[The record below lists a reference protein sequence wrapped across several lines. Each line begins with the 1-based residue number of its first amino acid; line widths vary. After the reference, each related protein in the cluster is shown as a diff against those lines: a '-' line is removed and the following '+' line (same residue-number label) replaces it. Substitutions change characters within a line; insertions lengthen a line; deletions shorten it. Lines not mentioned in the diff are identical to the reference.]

1 MSDQNANLTIG
12 QLFELNQGK
21 NPTQIADSEAHARKA
36 AKSLGLDYDKMT
48 ETPEQIVSVADEIN
62 TQKRVNDVVASDPVL
77 GKYAL
82 NPNQAAESLDDFE
95 NLKDISGKVSLL
107 GSSLSKPYQSVS
119 YEDIQNVLNKGTS
132 PEQKQR
138 LKELGVYEGPQKKI
152 KPNVNTNLIDSFS
165 STLVPQTSDQVF
177 NEHYDRIKKTAGV
190 MSAERF
196 KKYYENQ
203 VYWME
208 HTATAEPTN
217 PQEQGNRYVNAAIR
231 AVAAIGQTEGAV
243 ISATTGNDSLLN
255 LATRVKN
262 KAAPSQE
269 MSQALYQAQL
279 AAQTNDAGVLG
290 AAQELISNAD
300 AGLVGE
306 FLIEQAPPALAGYW
320 AGAGVGGVLT
330 NSLIRNT
337 AKYAPMVM
345 NLEKAATLVRGVTVA
360 GNAAQGALGAG
371 TADAIVSY
379 GQNMAEARE
388 KFLTKQEQID
398 YAAAKTW
405 GSAKYSALGGALM
418 PVTFGGPLRTVGGQA
433 VIQSAA
439 GMYSVQGAADAV
451 GEKADPV
458 EMALEG
464 LLEVATAAPEV
475 AITSASK
482 VKNQRTAQFA
492 LDQLRQDQQEDAVRS
507 STFASVLNNLID
519 RNKESKTAQRDDS
532 ASQAFIKQAI
542 EEHGA
547 VEEVYIDGQ
556 TFNQLLRDRNIEPSD
571 LFERAP
577 SLQDQLGTAET
588 FNGTV
593 QIPVNEF
600 VSAMSVVERPT
611 DFVENVRSDPNM
623 PTYREA
629 QENLAKTTEQMQQEA
644 NVFMEEQARFE
655 SAEDAKELVAT
666 EVQNQLASVGTFTAK
681 YNRAAGELTSAFYST
696 LGDKLGINA
705 KEAFDRYPIRI
716 ADEPNTDKGTS
727 FNQSASPEQ
736 TISVDD
742 FVKGIKK
749 QYGIELGLKG
759 SQSSNV
765 LSLHKIVVPEAMR
778 NQGTGTKAMQDII
791 NYADSQNKTIALTPS
806 SDFGGNK
813 NRLTGFYKKLGFVEN
828 KGRNKDYE
836 ISESMYRSPN
846 GRKYNQ
852 TSILKQTDTISFKK
866 WFGDS
871 QVLDANGNP
880 QIRYHG
886 TRDNWSQWDKSRAG
900 GLIHTTS
907 DVDIAERYAQG
918 AGGGRKRS
926 DPVYKDN
933 KENIFELDGNEYVN
947 KSDGT
952 RLSFQ
957 DIQDMLDSGDLN
969 PFYPDGRIEP
979 IYVRAENPLDL
990 NTKEGLKILASIQA
1004 TSRFG
1009 RSVVDQ
1015 AKAGVFDW
1023 NSTKHEFK
1031 NKHWADDLVPK
1042 LKDLG
1047 YDAIIFADDGHQ
1059 TLSVFD
1065 SEQIKSVNN
1074 SGIFDINNP
1083 DIYKQ
1088 ANGGT
1093 RGSITFTIG
1102 QDGSTI
1108 ALSKNADFSTFV
1120 HELGH
1125 HFLEMNMQIALS
1137 PDAPAQVRADMETVM
1152 KWASPET
1159 TDLGEWD
1166 FFTDAEKTEVHEK
1179 FAETFEQYVFTGKAP
1194 SAALKQVFNR
1204 FRQFMIAV
1212 YRNIEKF
1219 MGINDRAELNAD
1231 ITGVMD
1237 RMLASSSAIAE
1248 AQAASNLEMLIHQD
1262 DAMRLGISP
1271 KDYDE
1276 MRQDHEIATELS
1288 INTLEQKSLR
1298 NMIWYQKQKSKY
1310 LKTLQKEADKKRA
1323 TVREDMAKEIAQEP
1337 VYQAMAFLRQPLDQI
1352 VKRDST
1358 KVEPERDNL
1367 FEAIAKFGG
1376 LDANEVESTW
1386 GIDEAAKT
1394 KSGVGNKPV
1403 VRSSKSKVKG
1413 LSIESMAEK
1422 LSEEGYLTLD
1432 EHGKFDTRE
1441 LEDKFADQLRG
1452 VNQYSTQVDHELL
1465 DYSQDMDL
1473 LQRYAE
1479 GRTTKGKLSLD
1490 WIEAKYGRDSA
1501 IYQSISKGAYGFAQR
1516 GGENPDVVAEMFG
1529 YESGDA
1535 LIRDLLNSPSPKQ
1548 KIDELTDARMAVQYS
1563 EFYDQQSIVE
1573 AIEAALHNDVRA
1585 RFLSAEM
1592 AALNGML
1599 GRKSALNEAAK
1610 TVAQDIVQ
1618 RQKIKDIR
1626 PHVRAQ
1632 DDARLGRMAN
1642 DAFRKGNTVEAA
1654 RHKRNQL
1661 VQFYA
1666 TKYSYDAK
1674 DQIQKHLDLVKK
1686 VFGNNEKLSKN
1697 RDFDFVTAARGIL
1710 GKYDLG
1716 RESTNYEH
1724 QLELIRKYDPTTY
1737 AEIQNIGALP
1747 ENQSYRELTLEQ
1759 FNAVMAA
1766 VETLWHR
1773 SRENKVWHTT
1783 NEAFEREQVREE
1795 LIQQSGGKKSV
1806 EKIQQT
1812 LLGRDKTAELK
1823 ARFMELGAS
1832 AKRVD
1837 QVITWLD
1844 GGPTGK
1850 FRKYLINPMQ
1860 DALAQYRIEKA
1871 KMLKNVVDIFEG
1883 FGKMDNSKIA
1893 APELN
1898 NFTFVGK
1905 QSLLHA
1911 ILHTGNMSNKERLVL
1926 GYGWG
1931 ARLEDGSVDFSAW
1944 DQFFNR
1950 MITENV
1956 ITKKDMDNIQ
1966 KLWNLFDKYKEQAQV
1981 THKKINGRYFD
1992 ELPRTPVS
2000 TPFGE
2005 YEGGYVPAAY
2015 DRIRSN
2021 EQDRIQDKNLA
2032 ENNLQ
2037 ALDIATTGANFT
2049 KSRADRYHDQLEL
2062 DMSRLPSHLDKELRY
2077 IHLELQIR
2085 QVGRLLLNKDFR
2097 NEIERVMPFG
2107 VKQVFNPWLKAI
2119 ANQTVDESSGVHLLD
2134 NIFRV
2139 LRRNT
2144 GIAIM
2149 AGNLKNAIEQFTG
2162 FTQVA
2167 VAVPPK
2173 HLLKAQGHYFTFVA
2187 TREDMA
2193 NNIMEMSDF
2202 MKTRFDRAADEYRYA
2217 VDEIVFQKGAIQTVK
2232 DFTMKHAYV
2241 LQTTI
2246 QRPMEM
2252 ISWQA
2257 AFNHYTEQG
2266 YTQYDAVHAA
2276 DAVIRQYMTDMSPE
2290 GISNLERGTPAKRMF
2305 LMFYNWF
2312 NMVWNTTSS
2321 EVKLALEASNGSWV
2335 QASPRLAYVA
2345 LMMIS
2350 IPSILSELLSVI
2362 FAGGLQDDDK
2372 DGDKWDDL
2380 SAKLALS
2387 QLKML
2392 SAFVPYAGNVVN
2404 AAISNIDDSVV
2415 NDRYTASPVFSMG
2428 ESGLSLIQHFK
2439 RSLDEDKEVNQGKA
2453 AKDLMNTATLATGIP
2468 FAVLGKP
2475 FGYWLAIAQGKK
2487 DAPESIYDA
2496 TRGTITGKHAP
2507 ED

>member
-1 MSDQNANLTIG
+1 MSDQNTNLTIG

-21 NPTQIADSEAHARKA
+21 NPTQIADTEARARKA
-36 AKSLGLDYDKMT
+36 ARSLGLDYNKMT

-82 NPNQAAESLDDFE
+82 NPNQAAVSLDDFE
-95 NLKDISGKVSLL
+95 NLKDISDKVSLL
-107 GSSLSKPYQSVS
+107 GSSLNKPYEPVS
-119 YEDIQNVLNKGTS
+119 YQDIQNVLSKGTS
-132 PEQKQR
+132 PEQKKR
-138 LKELGVYEGPQKKI
+138 LKELGIYEDPQKQV
-152 KPNVNTNLIDSFS
+152 KPNVNPNLLDTL
-165 STLVPQTSDQVF
+165 STSLVPQTSDQVF
-177 NEHYDRIKKTAGV
+177 KEHYDRIKKTAGV

-208 HTATAEPTN
+208 HTASAEPVS

-269 MSQALYQAQL
+269 MTQALYQAQL

-290 AAQELISNAD
+290 AAQELVSNAD

-306 FLIEQAPPALAGYW
+306 FLIEQAPPALVGYY
-320 AGAGVGGVLT
+320 AGAGAGGVLT

-345 NLEKAATLVRGVTVA
+345 NLEKAAKLVRGVTTA

-371 TADAIVSY
+371 TADALVSY

-388 KFLTKQEQID
+388 KFLTRQEQID

-439 GMYSVQGAADAV
+439 GMYSVKGAADAV

-475 AITSASK
+475 AITSAAK

-532 ASQAFIKQAI
+532 ASQAFIKQAV

-547 VEEVYIDGQ
+547 VDEVYIDGQ
-556 TFNQLLRDRNIEPSD
+556 TFNQLLRDRNIEPTD

-611 DFVENVRSDPNM
+611 DFVENVRSSPDM

-644 NVFMEEQARFE
+644 DTYMAEQARFE
-655 SAEDAKELVAT
+655 IAEDAKELVAT
-666 EVQNQLASVGTFTAK
+666 EVQNQLAKVGTFTAK

-696 LGDKLGINA
+696 LGDKLGISA
-705 KEAFDRYPIRI
+705 KDAFDRYPIRI
-716 ADEPNTDKGTS
+716 ADDS
-727 FNQSASPEQ
+727 VQSEAKAPE
-736 TISVDD
+736 SVDND
-742 FVKGIKK
+742 VTLTQTQQPKTEPKG
-749 QYGIELGLKG
+749 QRYQ
-759 SQSSNV
+759 QS
-765 LSLHKIVVPEAMR
+765 K
-778 NQGTGTKAMQDII
+778 
-791 NYADSQNKTIALTPS
+791 
-806 SDFGGNK
+806 
-813 NRLTGFYKKLGFVEN
+813 
-828 KGRNKDYE
+828 
-836 ISESMYRSPN
+836 
-846 GRKYNQ
+846 
-852 TSILKQTDTISFKK
+852 
-866 WFGDS
+866 
-871 QVLDANGNP
+871 
-880 QIRYHG
+880 
-886 TRDNWSQWDKSRAG
+886 
-900 GLIHTTS
+900 
-907 DVDIAERYAQG
+907 
-918 AGGGRKRS
+918 
-926 DPVYKDN
+926 
-933 KENIFELDGNEYVN
+933 
-947 KSDGT
+947 
-952 RLSFQ
+952 
-957 DIQDMLDSGDLN
+957 
-969 PFYPDGRIEP
+969 
-979 IYVRAENPLDL
+979 
-990 NTKEGLKILASIQA
+990 
-1004 TSRFG
+1004 
-1009 RSVVDQ
+1009 
-1015 AKAGVFDW
+1015 
-1023 NSTKHEFK
+1023 
-1031 NKHWADDLVPK
+1031 
-1042 LKDLG
+1042 
-1047 YDAIIFADDGHQ
+1047 
-1059 TLSVFD
+1059 
-1065 SEQIKSVNN
+1065 
-1074 SGIFDINNP
+1074 
-1083 DIYKQ
+1083 
-1088 ANGGT
+1088 GGT
-1093 RGSITFTIG
+1093 RGSITFNIG
-1102 QDGSTI
+1102 KDGSTI
-1108 ALSKNADFSTFV
+1108 ILSKNADFSTFV

-1125 HFLEMNMQIALS
+1125 HFLEMNMQLALS

-1219 MGINDRAELNAD
+1219 IGINDRAELNAD

-1298 NMIWYQKQKSKY
+1298 NMVWYQKQKSKY
-1310 LKTLQKEADKKRA
+1310 MKTLQKEADKKRA
-1323 TVREDMAKEIAQEP
+1323 AVREDMAKEIAQEP
-1337 VYQAMAFLRQPLDQI
+1337 VYQAMAFLRQPLDQ
-1352 VKRDST
+1352 VAKRDST

-1441 LEDKFADQLRG
+1441 LEDKFAEQLRG
-1452 VNQYSTQVDHELL
+1452 VNQYSNQVDPELL

-1490 WIEAKYGRDSA
+1490 WIEAKYGRDSD

-1573 AIEAALHNDVRA
+1573 AVEAALHNDVRA
-1585 RFLSAEM
+1585 RMLSAEM
-1592 AALNGML
+1592 AALNGLL

-1642 DAFRKGNTVEAA
+1642 DAFRRGETVEAA

-1686 VFGNNEKLSKN
+1686 IFGNNEKLSKN

-1773 SRENKVWHTT
+1773 SKENKIWHTT

-1795 LIQQSGGKKSV
+1795 LIQQSGGKKSI
-1806 EKIQQT
+1806 EKIQQN
-1812 LLGRDKTAELK
+1812 LLGKDKTAELK
-1823 ARFMELGAS
+1823 AKFMELGAS

-1837 QVITWLD
+1837 QVVTWLD
-1844 GGPTGK
+1844 GGASGK
-1850 FRKYLINPMQ
+1850 FRTYLINPMQ
-1860 DALAQYRIEKA
+1860 DALAKYRIEKA
-1871 KMLKNVVDIFEG
+1871 KMLKDVVDIFEG
-1883 FGKMDNSKIA
+1883 FGKLDNSKIA

-1911 ILHTGNMSNKERLVL
+1911 ILHTGNLSNKERLVL

-1944 DQFFNR
+1944 DQFFSR
-1950 MITENV
+1950 MVKEGV

-1966 KLWNLFDKYKEQAQV
+1966 KLWNLFDKYKEQAQI

-1992 ELPRTPVS
+1992 ELPRTPIS

-2032 ENNLQ
+2032 ENNLA

-2085 QVGRLLLNKDFR
+2085 QIGRLLLNKDFR
-2097 NEIERVMPFG
+2097 NEIERVLPFG

-2119 ANQTVDESSGVHLLD
+2119 ANQTVDESSGVSLLD
-2134 NIFRV
+2134 NIFRT

-2173 HLLKAQGHYFTFVA
+2173 QLLKAQAHYFASVA

-2266 YTQYDAVHAA
+2266 MTQYEAVHAA

-2312 NMVWNTTSS
+2312 NMVWNTSMS
-2321 EVKLALEASNGSWV
+2321 EAKLALEASNGSWV

-2350 IPSILSELLSVI
+2350 IPSMLSELLGVI
-2362 FAGGLQDDDK
+2362 FAGGLKDEDDD
-2372 DGDKWDDL
+2372 DNKWDDL

-2392 SAFVPYAGNVVN
+2392 AAFVPYAGNVVN
-2404 AAISNIDDSVV
+2404 AAISNTDDTIV

-2428 ESGLSLIQHFK
+2428 ESGLSLIQHA
-2439 RSLDEDKEVNQGKA
+2439 RRALDEDKEVNQGKA
-2453 AKDLMNTATLATGIP
+2453 SKDLMNTATLVTGIP

-2475 FGYWLAIAQGKK
+2475 SGYWLDVAQGKK
-2487 DAPESIYDA
+2487 DAPDSIYDA

-2507 ED
+2507 E

>member
-1 MSDQNANLTIG
+1 MSDQNTNLTIG

-21 NPTQIADSEAHARKA
+21 NPTQIADTEARARKA
-36 AKSLGLDYDKMT
+36 ARSLGLDYNKMT
-48 ETPEQIVSVADEIN
+48 ETPEQIVSVADEVN
-62 TQKRVNDVVASDPVL
+62 TQKRVNEVVASDPVL

-82 NPNQAAESLDDFE
+82 NPNQAAVSLDDFE
-95 NLKDISGKVSLL
+95 NLKDISDKVSLL
-107 GSSLSKPYQSVS
+107 GSSLNKPYEPVS
-119 YEDIQNVLNKGTS
+119 YQDIQNVLSKGTS
-132 PEQKQR
+132 PEQKKR
-138 LKELGVYEGPQKKI
+138 LKELGIYEDPQKQV
-152 KPNVNTNLIDSFS
+152 KPNVNPNLLDTL
-165 STLVPQTSDQVF
+165 STSLVPQTSDQVF
-177 NEHYDRIKKTAGV
+177 KENYDRIKKTAGV

-208 HTATAEPTN
+208 HTATAEPTS
-217 PQEQGNRYVNAAIR
+217 PQEQGNRYINAAIR

-269 MSQALYQAQL
+269 MTQALYQAQL

-290 AAQELISNAD
+290 AAQELVSNAD
-300 AGLVGE
+300 AGVLGE
-306 FLIEQAPPALAGYW
+306 FLIEQAPPALVGYY
-320 AGAGVGGVLT
+320 AGAGAGGVLT

-345 NLEKAATLVRGVTVA
+345 NLEKAAKLVRGVTTA

-371 TADAIVSY
+371 TADALVSY

-388 KFLTKQEQID
+388 KFLTRQEQID

-439 GMYSVQGAADAV
+439 GMYSVKGAADAV

-458 EMALEG
+458 ETALEG

-475 AITSASK
+475 AITSAAK

-492 LDQLRQDQQEDAVRS
+492 LDQLRQDQQQDAVRS
-507 STFASVLNNLID
+507 STFAAVLNNLID
-519 RNKESKTAQRDDS
+519 RNKESKTSQRDDS

-556 TFNQLLRDRNIEPSD
+556 TFNQLLRDRNIEPTD

-611 DFVENVRSDPNM
+611 DFVENVRSSPDM

-644 NVFMEEQARFE
+644 DTYMAEQARFE

-666 EVQNQLASVGTFTAK
+666 EVQNQLAKVGTFTAK

-696 LGDKLGINA
+696 LGDKLGISA

-716 ADEPNTDKGTS
+716 TDEPTRDKGIS
-727 FNQSASPEQ
+727 FNQSATPEQ

-742 FVKGIKK
+742 FAKSIKK

-759 SQSSNV
+759 SPSSNV

-778 NQGTGTKAMQDII
+778 NQGNGTKAMQDII
-791 NYADSQNKTIALTPS
+791 RYADSQNKTIALTPS

-813 NRLTGFYKKLGFVEN
+813 SRLTSFYKKLGFVEN

-852 TSILKQTDTISFKK
+852 
-866 WFGDS
+866 
-871 QVLDANGNP
+871 
-880 QIRYHG
+880 
-886 TRDNWSQWDKSRAG
+886 
-900 GLIHTTS
+900 
-907 DVDIAERYAQG
+907 
-918 AGGGRKRS
+918 
-926 DPVYKDN
+926 
-933 KENIFELDGNEYVN
+933 
-947 KSDGT
+947 
-952 RLSFQ
+952 
-957 DIQDMLDSGDLN
+957 
-969 PFYPDGRIEP
+969 
-979 IYVRAENPLDL
+979 
-990 NTKEGLKILASIQA
+990 
-1004 TSRFG
+1004 
-1009 RSVVDQ
+1009 
-1015 AKAGVFDW
+1015 
-1023 NSTKHEFK
+1023 
-1031 NKHWADDLVPK
+1031 
-1042 LKDLG
+1042 
-1047 YDAIIFADDGHQ
+1047 
-1059 TLSVFD
+1059 
-1065 SEQIKSVNN
+1065 
-1074 SGIFDINNP
+1074 
-1083 DIYKQ
+1083 

-1093 RGSITFTIG
+1093 RGSITFSIG

-1108 ALSKNADFSTFV
+1108 VLSKNADFSTFV

-1125 HFLEMNMQIALS
+1125 HFLEMNMQLALS
-1137 PDAPAQVRADMETVM
+1137 PDAPAQVREDMETVM

-1310 LKTLQKEADKKRA
+1310 LKTLQKEAEKKRA
-1323 TVREDMAKEIAQEP
+1323 AVREDMAKEIAQEP
-1337 VYQAMAFLRQPLDQI
+1337 VYQAMAFLRQPLDQ
-1352 VKRDST
+1352 VAKRDST

-1441 LEDKFADQLRG
+1441 LEDKFAEQLRG
-1452 VNQYSTQVDHELL
+1452 VNQYSTQVDPELL
-1465 DYSQDMDL
+1465 DYSHDMDL

-1490 WIEAKYGRDSA
+1490 WIEAKYGRDSD
-1501 IYQSISKGAYGFAQR
+1501 IYQNISKGAYGFAQR

-1563 EFYDQQSIVE
+1563 EFFDQQSIIE
-1573 AIEAALHNDVRA
+1573 AVEAALHNDVRA
-1585 RFLSAEM
+1585 RMLSAEM
-1592 AALNGML
+1592 AALNGLL

-1642 DAFRKGNTVEAA
+1642 EAFRKGETVEAA

-1747 ENQSYRELTLEQ
+1747 ENQNYRELTLEQ

-1773 SRENKVWHTT
+1773 SKENKIWHTT

-1795 LIQQSGGKKSV
+1795 LIQQTGGKKSV

-1823 ARFMELGAS
+1823 AKFMELGAS

-1837 QVITWLD
+1837 QVVTWLD
-1844 GGPTGK
+1844 GGASGK
-1850 FRKYLINPMQ
+1850 FRTYLINPMQ
-1860 DALAQYRIEKA
+1860 DALAKYRIEKA
-1871 KMLKNVVDIFEG
+1871 KMLKDVVDIFEG
-1883 FGKMDNSKIA
+1883 FGKLDNSKIA

-1911 ILHTGNMSNKERLVL
+1911 ILHTGNLSNKERLVL

-1944 DQFFNR
+1944 DQFFSR
-1950 MITENV
+1950 MVKEGV

-1966 KLWNLFDKYKEQAQV
+1966 KLWNLFDKYKEQAQI

-1992 ELPRTPVS
+1992 ELPRTPIS

-2032 ENNLQ
+2032 ENNLA

-2085 QVGRLLLNKDFR
+2085 QIGRLLLNKDFR

-2119 ANQTVDESSGVHLLD
+2119 ANQTVDESSGVSLLD
-2134 NIFRV
+2134 NIFRT

-2149 AGNLKNAIEQFTG
+2149 AGNLKNAVEQFTG

-2173 HLLKAQGHYFTFVA
+2173 QLLKAQAHYFASVA

-2266 YTQYDAVHAA
+2266 MTQYDAVHAA

-2312 NMVWNTTSS
+2312 NMVWNTSMS
-2321 EVKLALEASNGSWV
+2321 EAKLALEASNGSWV

-2350 IPSILSELLSVI
+2350 IPSMLSELLSII
-2362 FAGGLQDDDK
+2362 FAGGIKDDDK
-2372 DGDKWDDL
+2372 DDEKWDDL

-2387 QLKML
+2387 QVKML
-2392 SAFVPYAGNVVN
+2392 AAFVPYAGNVVN
-2404 AAISNIDDSVV
+2404 AAISNTDDTIV

-2428 ESGLSLIQHFK
+2428 ESGLSLIQHA
-2439 RSLDEDKEVNQGKA
+2439 RRALDEDKEVNQGKA
-2453 AKDLMNTATLATGIP
+2453 SKDLMNTATLVTGIP

-2475 FGYWLAIAQGKK
+2475 SGYWLDIAQGKK
-2487 DAPESIYDA
+2487 DAPDSIYDA
-2496 TRGTITGKHAP
+2496 TRGTITGKHTP
-2507 ED
+2507 EN

>member
-1 MSDQNANLTIG
+1 MSDQNTNLTIG

-21 NPTQIADSEAHARKA
+21 NPTQIADTEARARKA
-36 AKSLGLDYDKMT
+36 ARSLGLDYNKLT
-48 ETPEQIVSVADEIN
+48 ETPEQIVSVADEVN
-62 TQKRVNDVVASDPVL
+62 TQKRVNEVVASDPVL

-82 NPNQAAESLDDFE
+82 NPNQAAVSLDDFE
-95 NLKDISGKVSLL
+95 NLKDISDKVSLL
-107 GSSLSKPYQSVS
+107 GSSLNKPYEPVS
-119 YEDIQNVLNKGTS
+119 YQDIQNVLSKGTS
-132 PEQKQR
+132 PEQKKR
-138 LKELGVYEGPQKKI
+138 LKELGIYEDPQKQV
-152 KPNVNTNLIDSFS
+152 KPNVNPNLLDTL
-165 STLVPQTSDQVF
+165 STSLVPQTSDQVF
-177 NEHYDRIKKTAGV
+177 KEHYDRIKKTAGV

-208 HTATAEPTN
+208 HTATAEPTS

-269 MSQALYQAQL
+269 MTQALYQAQL

-290 AAQELISNAD
+290 AAQELVSNAD

-306 FLIEQAPPALAGYW
+306 FLIEQAPPALVGYYTG
-320 AGAGVGGVLT
+320 AGAGGVLT

-345 NLEKAATLVRGVTVA
+345 NLEKAAKLVRGVTTA

-371 TADAIVSY
+371 TADALVSY

-388 KFLTKQEQID
+388 KFLTRQEQID

-439 GMYSVQGAADAV
+439 GMYSVKGAADAV

-475 AITSASK
+475 AITSAAK

-492 LDQLRQDQQEDAVRS
+492 LDQLRQDQQQDAVRS
-507 STFASVLNNLID
+507 STFAAVLNNLID

-532 ASQAFIKQAI
+532 ASQAFIKQAV

-556 TFNQLLRDRNIEPSD
+556 TFNQLLRDRNIEPTD

-577 SLQDQLGTAET
+577 SLQDQLGTAEI

-600 VSAMSVVERPT
+600 VSAMSVIERPT
-611 DFVENVRSDPNM
+611 DFVENVRSSPDM

-644 NVFMEEQARFE
+644 DTYMAEQARFE

-666 EVQNQLASVGTFTAK
+666 EVQNQLAKVGTFTAK

-696 LGDKLGINA
+696 LGDKLGISA
-705 KEAFDRYPIRI
+705 KDAFDRYPIRI
-716 ADEPNTDKGTS
+716 ADEPTTGTGTS
-727 FNQSASPEQ
+727 FNQSAKPEQ

-742 FVKGIKK
+742 FVKDLKK

-759 SQSSNV
+759 STSSNV
-765 LSLHKIVVPEAMR
+765 LSLHKIVVPEDMR

-852 TSILKQTDTISFKK
+852 
-866 WFGDS
+866 
-871 QVLDANGNP
+871 
-880 QIRYHG
+880 
-886 TRDNWSQWDKSRAG
+886 
-900 GLIHTTS
+900 
-907 DVDIAERYAQG
+907 
-918 AGGGRKRS
+918 
-926 DPVYKDN
+926 
-933 KENIFELDGNEYVN
+933 
-947 KSDGT
+947 
-952 RLSFQ
+952 
-957 DIQDMLDSGDLN
+957 
-969 PFYPDGRIEP
+969 
-979 IYVRAENPLDL
+979 
-990 NTKEGLKILASIQA
+990 
-1004 TSRFG
+1004 
-1009 RSVVDQ
+1009 
-1015 AKAGVFDW
+1015 
-1023 NSTKHEFK
+1023 
-1031 NKHWADDLVPK
+1031 
-1042 LKDLG
+1042 
-1047 YDAIIFADDGHQ
+1047 
-1059 TLSVFD
+1059 
-1065 SEQIKSVNN
+1065 
-1074 SGIFDINNP
+1074 
-1083 DIYKQ
+1083 

-1093 RGSITFTIG
+1093 RGSITFSIG

-1108 ALSKNADFSTFV
+1108 VLSKNADFSTFV

-1125 HFLEMNMQIALS
+1125 HFLEMNMQLALS

-1337 VYQAMAFLRQPLDQI
+1337 VYQAMAFLRQPLDQ
-1352 VKRDST
+1352 VAKRDST

-1441 LEDKFADQLRG
+1441 LEDKFAEQLRG
-1452 VNQYSTQVDHELL
+1452 VNQYSTQVDPELL

-1490 WIEAKYGRDSA
+1490 WIEAKYGRDSD
-1501 IYQSISKGAYGFAQR
+1501 IYQRISKGAYGFAQR

-1563 EFYDQQSIVE
+1563 EFFDQQSIVE
-1573 AIEAALHNDVRA
+1573 AVEAALHNDVRA
-1585 RFLSAEM
+1585 RMLSAEM
-1592 AALNGML
+1592 AALNGLL

-1610 TVAQDIVQ
+1610 AVAQDMIQ

-1642 DAFRKGNTVEAA
+1642 EAFRKGETVEAA

-1747 ENQSYRELTLEQ
+1747 ENQNYRELTLEQ

-1773 SRENKVWHTT
+1773 SKENKIWHTT

-1795 LIQQSGGKKSV
+1795 LIQQTGGKKSV

-1823 ARFMELGAS
+1823 AKFMELGAS

-1837 QVITWLD
+1837 QVVTWLD
-1844 GGPTGK
+1844 GGASGK
-1850 FRKYLINPMQ
+1850 FRTYLINPMQ
-1860 DALAQYRIEKA
+1860 DALAKYRIEKA
-1871 KMLKNVVDIFEG
+1871 KMLKDVVDIFEG
-1883 FGKMDNSKIA
+1883 FGKLDNSKIA

-1911 ILHTGNMSNKERLVL
+1911 ILHTGNLSNKERLVL

-1944 DQFFNR
+1944 DQFFSR
-1950 MITENV
+1950 MVKEGV

-1966 KLWNLFDKYKEQAQV
+1966 KLWNLFDKYKEQAQI

-1992 ELPRTPVS
+1992 ELPRTPIS

-2032 ENNLQ
+2032 ENNLA

-2085 QVGRLLLNKDFR
+2085 QIGRLLLNKDFR
-2097 NEIERVMPFG
+2097 NEIERVLPFG

-2119 ANQTVDESSGVHLLD
+2119 ANQTVDESSGVSLLD
-2134 NIFRV
+2134 NIFRT

-2149 AGNLKNAIEQFTG
+2149 AGNLKNAVEQFTG

-2173 HLLKAQGHYFTFVA
+2173 QLLKAQAHYFASVA

-2266 YTQYDAVHAA
+2266 MTQYEAVHAA

-2312 NMVWNTTSS
+2312 NMVWNTSMS
-2321 EVKLALEASNGSWV
+2321 EAKLALEASNGSWV

-2350 IPSILSELLSVI
+2350 IPSMLSELLGVI
-2362 FAGGLQDDDK
+2362 FAGGLKDEDDD
-2372 DGDKWDDL
+2372 DNKWDDL

-2392 SAFVPYAGNVVN
+2392 AAFVPYAGNVVN
-2404 AAISNIDDSVV
+2404 AAISNTDDTIV

-2428 ESGLSLIQHFK
+2428 ESGLSLIQHA
-2439 RSLDEDKEVNQGKA
+2439 RRALDEDKEVNQGKA
-2453 AKDLMNTATLATGIP
+2453 SKDLMNTATLVTGIP

-2475 FGYWLAIAQGKK
+2475 SGYWLDIAQGKK
-2487 DAPESIYDA
+2487 DAPDSIYDA

-2507 ED
+2507 E

>member
-1 MSDQNANLTIG
+1 MSDQNTNLTIG

-21 NPTQIADSEAHARKA
+21 NPTQIADTEARARKA
-36 AKSLGLDYDKMT
+36 ARSLGLDYNKMT
-48 ETPEQIVSVADEIN
+48 ETPEQIVSVADEVN
-62 TQKRVNDVVASDPVL
+62 TQKRVNEVVASDPVL

-82 NPNQAAESLDDFE
+82 NPNQAAVSLDDFE
-95 NLKDISGKVSLL
+95 NLKDISDKVSLL
-107 GSSLSKPYQSVS
+107 GSSLNKPHEPVS
-119 YEDIQNVLNKGTS
+119 YHDIQNVLSKGTS
-132 PEQKQR
+132 PEQKKR
-138 LKELGVYEGPQKKI
+138 LKELGIYEDPQKQV
-152 KPNVNTNLIDSFS
+152 KPNVNPNLLDTL
-165 STLVPQTSDQVF
+165 STSLVPQTSDQVF
-177 NEHYDRIKKTAGV
+177 KEHYDRIKKTAGV

-208 HTATAEPTN
+208 HTATAEPTS

-269 MSQALYQAQL
+269 MAQALYQAQL

-290 AAQELISNAD
+290 ATQELVSNAD

-306 FLIEQAPPALAGYW
+306 FLIEQLPPALVGYY
-320 AGAGVGGVLT
+320 AGAGAGGVLT

-345 NLEKAATLVRGVTVA
+345 NLEKAAKLVRGVTTA

-371 TADAIVSY
+371 TADALVSY

-388 KFLTKQEQID
+388 KFLTRQEQID

-439 GMYSVQGAADAV
+439 GMYSVKGAADAV

-475 AITSASK
+475 AITSAAK

-492 LDQLRQDQQEDAVRS
+492 LDQLRQDQQQDAVRS
-507 STFASVLNNLID
+507 STFAAVLNNLID

-532 ASQAFIKQAI
+532 ASQAFIKQAV

-556 TFNQLLRDRNIEPSD
+556 TFNQLLRDRNIEPTD

-600 VSAMSVVERPT
+600 VSAMSVIERPT
-611 DFVENVRSDPNM
+611 DFVENVRSSPDM

-644 NVFMEEQARFE
+644 DTYMAEQARFE

-666 EVQNQLASVGTFTAK
+666 EVQNQLAKVGTFTAK

-696 LGDKLGINA
+696 LGDKLGISA

-716 ADEPNTDKGTS
+716 ADEPTTDKGIS
-727 FNQSASPEQ
+727 FNQSANPEQ

-742 FVKGIKK
+742 FAKSIKK
-749 QYGIELGLKG
+749 QYGIELSLKG
-759 SQSSNV
+759 SPSSNV

-778 NQGTGTKAMQDII
+778 NQGNGTKAMQDII
-791 NYADSQNKTIALTPS
+791 SYADSQNKTIALTPS

-813 NRLTGFYKKLGFVEN
+813 SRLTSFYKKLGFVEN

-852 TSILKQTDTISFKK
+852 
-866 WFGDS
+866 
-871 QVLDANGNP
+871 
-880 QIRYHG
+880 
-886 TRDNWSQWDKSRAG
+886 
-900 GLIHTTS
+900 
-907 DVDIAERYAQG
+907 
-918 AGGGRKRS
+918 
-926 DPVYKDN
+926 
-933 KENIFELDGNEYVN
+933 
-947 KSDGT
+947 
-952 RLSFQ
+952 
-957 DIQDMLDSGDLN
+957 
-969 PFYPDGRIEP
+969 
-979 IYVRAENPLDL
+979 
-990 NTKEGLKILASIQA
+990 
-1004 TSRFG
+1004 
-1009 RSVVDQ
+1009 
-1015 AKAGVFDW
+1015 
-1023 NSTKHEFK
+1023 
-1031 NKHWADDLVPK
+1031 
-1042 LKDLG
+1042 
-1047 YDAIIFADDGHQ
+1047 
-1059 TLSVFD
+1059 
-1065 SEQIKSVNN
+1065 
-1074 SGIFDINNP
+1074 
-1083 DIYKQ
+1083 

-1093 RGSITFTIG
+1093 RGSITFSIG

-1108 ALSKNADFSTFV
+1108 VLSKNADFSTFV

-1125 HFLEMNMQIALS
+1125 HFLEMNMQLALS

-1219 MGINDRAELNAD
+1219 MGINDRAELNSD

-1298 NMIWYQKQKSKY
+1298 NMVWYQKQKSKY

-1323 TVREDMAKEIAQEP
+1323 AVREDMAKEIAQEP
-1337 VYQAMAFLRQPLDQI
+1337 VYQAMAFLRQPLDPV

-1394 KSGVGNKPV
+1394 KSGIGNKPV

-1452 VNQYSTQVDHELL
+1452 INQYSNKVDPELL
-1465 DYSQDMDL
+1465 DYAQDMDL

-1490 WIEAKYGRDSA
+1490 WIEAKYGRDSD

-1535 LIRDLLNSPSPKQ
+1535 LIRDLLNSTSPKQ

-1563 EFYDQQSIVE
+1563 EFFDQQSIVE
-1573 AIEAALHNDVRA
+1573 AVEAALHNDVRA
-1585 RFLSAEM
+1585 RMLSAEM
-1592 AALNGML
+1592 AALNGLL

-1610 TVAQDIVQ
+1610 AVAQDIVQ

-1642 DAFRKGNTVEAA
+1642 EAFRKGETVEAA

-1674 DQIQKHLDLVKK
+1674 DQIQKHLDMVKK
-1686 VFGNNEKLSKN
+1686 VFGNNEKLAKN

-1747 ENQSYRELTLEQ
+1747 ENQNYRELTLEQ
-1759 FNAVMAA
+1759 FNAVMSA

-1773 SRENKVWHTT
+1773 SKENKIWHTT

-1795 LIQQSGGKKSV
+1795 LIQQSSGKKSI
-1806 EKIQQT
+1806 EKIQQN
-1812 LLGRDKTAELK
+1812 LLGKNKTAELK
-1823 ARFMELGAS
+1823 AKFMELGAS

-1837 QVITWLD
+1837 QVVTWLD
-1844 GGPTGK
+1844 GGPNGK
-1850 FRKYLINPMQ
+1850 FRTYLVNPMQ
-1860 DALAQYRIEKA
+1860 DALAKYRTEKA
-1871 KMLKNVVDIFEG
+1871 KMLKEVVDTFEG
-1883 FGKMDNSKIA
+1883 FGKLDNSKIA

-1944 DQFFNR
+1944 DKFFNR
-1950 MITENV
+1950 MINENV
-1956 ITKKDMDNIQ
+1956 ITKNDMDTIQ
-1966 KLWNLFDKYKEQAQV
+1966 KLWNLFDKYKEQAQI

-1992 ELPRTPVS
+1992 ELPRTPIS

-2015 DRIRSN
+2015 DRMRSN
-2021 EQDRIQDKNLA
+2021 EQERIQDKNLA

-2085 QVGRLLLNKDFR
+2085 QIGRLLLNKDFR

-2119 ANQTVDESSGVHLLD
+2119 ANQTVDESSGVSLLD
-2134 NIFRV
+2134 NIFRT

-2149 AGNLKNAIEQFTG
+2149 AGNLKNAVEQFTG

-2173 HLLKAQGHYFTFVA
+2173 QLLKAQAHYFASVA
-2187 TREDMA
+2187 TRADMA
-2193 NNIMEMSDF
+2193 SNIMEMSDF

-2266 YTQYDAVHAA
+2266 FTQYDAVHAA

-2312 NMVWNTTSS
+2312 NMIWNTTMS
-2321 EVKLALEASNGSWV
+2321 EAKLALEASNGSWV

-2345 LMMIS
+2345 LMMVS
-2350 IPSILSELLSVI
+2350 IPSMLSELLSVI

-2372 DGDKWDDL
+2372 DGEKWDDL
-2380 SAKLALS
+2380 SARLALS

-2404 AAISNIDDSVV
+2404 AAISNTDDSVV

-2428 ESGLSLIQHFK
+2428 ESGLSLIQHAK
-2439 RSLDEDKEVNQGKA
+2439 RALDEDKEVNQGKA
-2453 AKDLMNTATLATGIP
+2453 AKDMLNTATLATGIP

-2475 FGYWLAIAQGKK
+2475 IGYWLAIAQGKK
-2487 DAPESIYDA
+2487 DAPDSIYDA

-2507 ED
+2507 EDDK

>member
-1 MSDQNANLTIG
+1 MSDQNTNLTIG

-21 NPTQIADSEAHARKA
+21 NPTQIADTEARARKA
-36 AKSLGLDYDKMT
+36 ARSLGLDYNKMT
-48 ETPEQIVSVADEIN
+48 ETPERIVSVADEVN
-62 TQKRVNDVVASDPVL
+62 TQKRLNEVVASDPVL

-82 NPNQAAESLDDFE
+82 NPNQAAVSLDDFE
-95 NLKDISGKVSLL
+95 NLKDISDKVSLL
-107 GSSLSKPYQSVS
+107 GSSLNKPYEPVS
-119 YEDIQNVLNKGTS
+119 YQDIQNVLSKGTS
-132 PEQKQR
+132 PEQKKR
-138 LKELGVYEGPQKKI
+138 LKELGIYENPQKQV
-152 KPNVNTNLIDSFS
+152 KPNVNPNLLDTL
-165 STLVPQTSDQVF
+165 STSLVPQTPEQQIKETHDQIF
-177 NEHYDRIKKTAGV
+177 KEHGAF
-190 MSAERF
+190 AAARF
-196 KKYYENQ
+196 
-203 VYWME
+203 
-208 HTATAEPTN
+208 
-217 PQEQGNRYVNAAIR
+217 NRYVENKNFWGSQGELRPQQDREGSTDWDAVKRGYASLWQTIGAAKY
-231 AVAAIGQTEGAV
+231 AA
-243 ISATTGNDSLLN
+243 TGDASMLQRFTNY
-255 LATRVKN
+255 KN
-262 KAAPSQE
+262 TLPQSQE
-269 MSQALYQAQL
+269 LNVLQSDMHQA
-279 AAQTNDAGVLG
+279 AATNEAGWLG
-290 AAQELISNAD
+290 AAQEFLVKAD
-300 AGLVGE
+300 AGTITEL
-306 FLIEQAPPALAGYW
+306 LLEQAPPALVGYY
-320 AGAGVGGVLT
+320 AGAGAGGVLT

-345 NLEKAATLVRGVTVA
+345 NLEKAAKLVRGVTTA

-371 TADAIVSY
+371 TADALVSY

-388 KFLTKQEQID
+388 KFLTRQEQID

-439 GMYSVQGAADAV
+439 GMYSVKGAADAV

-507 STFASVLNNLID
+507 STFAAVLNNLID
-519 RNKESKTAQRDDS
+519 RNKESKTSQRDDS
-532 ASQAFIKQAI
+532 ASQAFIKQAV

-556 TFNQLLRDRNIEPSD
+556 TFNQLLRDRNIEPTD

-611 DFVENVRSDPNM
+611 DFVENVRSSPDM

-644 NVFMEEQARFE
+644 DTYMAEQARFE

-666 EVQNQLASVGTFTAK
+666 EVQNQLAKVGTFTAK

-696 LGDKLGINA
+696 LGDKLGISA

-716 ADEPNTDKGTS
+716 ADEPTTDKGIS
-727 FNQSASPEQ
+727 FNQSATSEQ
-736 TISVDD
+736 TISVDE
-742 FVKGIKK
+742 FAKSIKK

-759 SQSSNV
+759 SPSSNV

-778 NQGTGTKAMQDII
+778 NQGNGTKAMQDII
-791 NYADSQNKTIALTPS
+791 RYADSQNKTIALTPS

-813 NRLTGFYKKLGFVEN
+813 SRLTSFYKKLGFVEN

-852 TSILKQTDTISFKK
+852 
-866 WFGDS
+866 
-871 QVLDANGNP
+871 
-880 QIRYHG
+880 
-886 TRDNWSQWDKSRAG
+886 
-900 GLIHTTS
+900 
-907 DVDIAERYAQG
+907 
-918 AGGGRKRS
+918 
-926 DPVYKDN
+926 
-933 KENIFELDGNEYVN
+933 
-947 KSDGT
+947 
-952 RLSFQ
+952 
-957 DIQDMLDSGDLN
+957 
-969 PFYPDGRIEP
+969 
-979 IYVRAENPLDL
+979 
-990 NTKEGLKILASIQA
+990 
-1004 TSRFG
+1004 
-1009 RSVVDQ
+1009 
-1015 AKAGVFDW
+1015 
-1023 NSTKHEFK
+1023 
-1031 NKHWADDLVPK
+1031 
-1042 LKDLG
+1042 
-1047 YDAIIFADDGHQ
+1047 
-1059 TLSVFD
+1059 
-1065 SEQIKSVNN
+1065 
-1074 SGIFDINNP
+1074 
-1083 DIYKQ
+1083 

-1093 RGSITFTIG
+1093 RGSITFSIS

-1108 ALSKNADFSTFV
+1108 VLSKNADFSTFV

-1125 HFLEMNMQIALS
+1125 HFLEMNMQLALS

-1248 AQAASNLEMLIHQD
+1248 AQAASSLEMLIHQD

-1323 TVREDMAKEIAQEP
+1323 AVREDMAKEIAQEP
-1337 VYQAMAFLRQPLDQI
+1337 VYQAMAFLRQPLDQ
-1352 VKRDST
+1352 VAKRDST

-1441 LEDKFADQLRG
+1441 LEDKFAEQLRG
-1452 VNQYSTQVDHELL
+1452 VNQYSTQVDPELL

-1490 WIEAKYGRDSA
+1490 WIEAKYGRDSD
-1501 IYQSISKGAYGFAQR
+1501 IYQRISKGAYGFAQR

-1563 EFYDQQSIVE
+1563 EFFDQQSIIE
-1573 AIEAALHNDVRA
+1573 AVEAALHNDVRA
-1585 RFLSAEM
+1585 RMLSAEM
-1592 AALNGML
+1592 AALNGLL

-1642 DAFRKGNTVEAA
+1642 EAFRKGETVEAA

-1747 ENQSYRELTLEQ
+1747 ENKNYRELTLEQ

-1773 SRENKVWHTT
+1773 SKENKIWHTT

-1795 LIQQSGGKKSV
+1795 LIQQTGGKKSV

-1823 ARFMELGAS
+1823 AKFMELGAS

-1837 QVITWLD
+1837 QVVTWLD
-1844 GGPTGK
+1844 GGASGK
-1850 FRKYLINPMQ
+1850 FRTYLINPMQ
-1860 DALAQYRIEKA
+1860 DALAKYRIEKA
-1871 KMLKNVVDIFEG
+1871 KMLKDVVDIFEG
-1883 FGKMDNSKIA
+1883 FGKLDNSKIA

-1911 ILHTGNMSNKERLVL
+1911 ILHTGNLSNKERLVL

-1944 DQFFNR
+1944 DQFFSR
-1950 MITENV
+1950 MVKEGV

-1966 KLWNLFDKYKEQAQV
+1966 KLWNLFDKYKEQAQI

-1992 ELPRTPVS
+1992 ELPRTPIS

-2032 ENNLQ
+2032 ENNLA

-2085 QVGRLLLNKDFR
+2085 QIGRLLLNKDFR
-2097 NEIERVMPFG
+2097 NEIERVLPFG

-2119 ANQTVDESSGVHLLD
+2119 ANQTVDESSGISLLD
-2134 NIFRV
+2134 NIFRT

-2149 AGNLKNAIEQFTG
+2149 AGNLKNAVEQFTG

-2173 HLLKAQGHYFTFVA
+2173 QLLKAQAHYFASVA

-2257 AFNHYTEQG
+2257 AFNHYTEQDM
-2266 YTQYDAVHAA
+2266 TQYEAVHAA

-2312 NMVWNTTSS
+2312 NMVWNTSMS
-2321 EVKLALEASNGSWV
+2321 EAKLALEASNGSWV

-2350 IPSILSELLSVI
+2350 IPSMLSELLGII
-2362 FAGGLQDDDK
+2362 FAGGLKDEDDD
-2372 DGDKWDDL
+2372 DNKWDDL

-2392 SAFVPYAGNVVN
+2392 AAFVPYAGNVVN
-2404 AAISNIDDSVV
+2404 AAISNTDDTIV

-2428 ESGLSLIQHFK
+2428 ESGLSLIQHA
-2439 RSLDEDKEVNQGKA
+2439 RRALDEDKEVNQGKA
-2453 AKDLMNTATLATGIP
+2453 AKDMLNTATLVTGIP

-2475 FGYWLAIAQGKK
+2475 SGYWLDVAQGKK
-2487 DAPESIYDA
+2487 DAPDSIYDA

-2507 ED
+2507 KD

>member
-1 MSDQNANLTIG
+1 MSDQNTNLTIG

-21 NPTQIADSEAHARKA
+21 NPTQIADTEARARKA
-36 AKSLGLDYDKMT
+36 ARSLGLDYDKMT
-48 ETPEQIVSVADEIN
+48 ETPEQIVSVADEVN
-62 TQKRVNDVVASDPVL
+62 TQKRVNEVVASDPVL

-82 NPNQAAESLDDFE
+82 NPNQAAVSLDDFE
-95 NLKDISGKVSLL
+95 NLKGISDKVSLL
-107 GSSLSKPYQSVS
+107 GSSLNKPHENVTYQ
-119 YEDIQNVLNKGTS
+119 DIQQVLSKGTS
-132 PEQKQR
+132 PEQKKR
-138 LKELGVYEGPQKKI
+138 LKEIGVYEEPQKQI
-152 KPNVNTNLIDSFS
+152 KPNVNPNLLDTLST
-165 STLVPQTSDQVF
+165 TLVPQTSEQVF
-177 NEHYDRIKKTAGV
+177 KENYDRIKKNAGV

-208 HTATAEPTN
+208 HTASAEPSS

-231 AVAAIGQTEGAV
+231 AVAAIGQTEGAA
-243 ISATTGNDSLLN
+243 INAATGNDSLLN

-262 KAAPSQE
+262 RAAPSQE

-290 AAQELISNAD
+290 AAQELVSNAN

-306 FLIEQAPPALAGYW
+306 FLIEQLPPALAGY
-320 AGAGVGGVLT
+320 AAGSGAGGILT
-330 NSLIRNT
+330 NSLVRNT

-345 NLEKAATLVRGVTVA
+345 SLEKTAQLVRGVTTA
-360 GNAAQGALGAG
+360 GSAAQGALGAG

-388 KFLTKQEQID
+388 KFLTRQEQID

-439 GMYSVQGAADAV
+439 GMYSVKGAADAV

-464 LLEVATAAPEV
+464 LLEVATTAPEV
-475 AITSASK
+475 AIMSAEK

-492 LDQLRQDQQEDAVRS
+492 LDQLRADQQQDAVRS
-507 STFASVLNNLID
+507 TTFAAVLNNLINS
-519 RNKESKTAQRDDS
+519 NKESKTAQRDEA

-547 VEEVYIDGQ
+547 VNEVYIDGQ
-556 TFNQLLRDRNIEPSD
+556 TFNQLLRDRNIEPTD

-593 QIPVNEF
+593 QIPVDEF
-600 VSAMSVVERPT
+600 VSAMSVVEHPT

-629 QENLAKTTEQMQQEA
+629 QENLAKTTEHMRQESEA
-644 NVFMEEQARFE
+644 FMAEQVRFE
-655 SAEDAKELVAT
+655 NAESAKELVAT
-666 EVQNQLASVGTFTAK
+666 EVQKQLANVGTFTAK
-681 YNRAAGELTSAFYST
+681 YNRAAGELTSAFYAT
-696 LGDKLGINA
+696 LGDKLGISA

-716 ADEPNTDKGTS
+716 TGEPTADKGTS
-727 FNQSASPEQ
+727 FNQSATPEQ
-736 TISVDD
+736 IFSVDD
-742 FVKGIKK
+742 FVKDIKK

-759 SQSSNV
+759 SPSSNI
-765 LSLHKIVVPEAMR
+765 LSLHKIIVPEALR
-778 NQGTGTKAMQDII
+778 NQGTGTKAMQDIL

-806 SDFGGNK
+806 ADFGGNK
-813 NRLTGFYKKLGFVEN
+813 NKLTSFYKKLGFVEN

-852 TSILKQTDTISFKK
+852 
-866 WFGDS
+866 
-871 QVLDANGNP
+871 
-880 QIRYHG
+880 
-886 TRDNWSQWDKSRAG
+886 
-900 GLIHTTS
+900 
-907 DVDIAERYAQG
+907 
-918 AGGGRKRS
+918 
-926 DPVYKDN
+926 
-933 KENIFELDGNEYVN
+933 
-947 KSDGT
+947 
-952 RLSFQ
+952 
-957 DIQDMLDSGDLN
+957 
-969 PFYPDGRIEP
+969 
-979 IYVRAENPLDL
+979 
-990 NTKEGLKILASIQA
+990 
-1004 TSRFG
+1004 
-1009 RSVVDQ
+1009 
-1015 AKAGVFDW
+1015 
-1023 NSTKHEFK
+1023 
-1031 NKHWADDLVPK
+1031 
-1042 LKDLG
+1042 
-1047 YDAIIFADDGHQ
+1047 
-1059 TLSVFD
+1059 
-1065 SEQIKSVNN
+1065 
-1074 SGIFDINNP
+1074 
-1083 DIYKQ
+1083 
-1088 ANGGT
+1088 ANGGN
-1093 RGSITFTIG
+1093 RGSITFSIG
-1102 QDGSTI
+1102 KDGSTI
-1108 ALSKNADFSTFV
+1108 VLSKNADFSTFV

-1125 HFLEMNMQIALS
+1125 HFLEMNMQLALS
-1137 PDAPAQVRADMETVM
+1137 PDVPVQVREDMETVLN
-1152 KWASPET
+1152 WASPET
-1159 TDLGEWD
+1159 KDIGEWD

-1179 FAETFEQYVFTGKAP
+1179 FAETFEQYVFIGKAP

-1298 NMIWYQKQKSKY
+1298 NMVWYQKQKSKY
-1310 LKTLQKEADKKRA
+1310 MKTLQKEADKKRTA
-1323 TVREDMAKEIAQEP
+1323 VREDMAKEIAQEP
-1337 VYQAMAFLRQPLDQI
+1337 VYQAMAFLRQPLDPV

-1386 GIDEAAKT
+1386 GIDESAKT

-1403 VRSSKSKVKG
+1403 VRSSKSKLKG

-1432 EHGKFDTRE
+1432 EHGKFDIRE
-1441 LEDKFADQLRG
+1441 LEDKFTDQLRG
-1452 VNQYSTQVDHELL
+1452 VNQYSNKVDPELF

-1490 WIEAKYGRDSA
+1490 WIEAKYGKDSD

-1548 KIDELTDARMAVQYS
+1548 KIDELTDSRMAVQYS
-1563 EFYDQQSIVE
+1563 EFFDQQSIVE
-1573 AIEAALHNDVRA
+1573 SVEAALHNDVRA
-1585 RFLSAEM
+1585 RMLAAEM
-1592 AALNGML
+1592 AALNGLL

-1610 TVAQDIVQ
+1610 AVAQDIVQ

-1642 DAFRKGNTVEAA
+1642 DAFRKGETVEAA

-1674 DQIQKHLDLVKK
+1674 DQIQKHLDMVKK
-1686 VFGNNEKLSKN
+1686 VFGNNEKLAKN

-1724 QLELIRKYDPTTY
+1724 QLELIRRYDPTTY

-1747 ENQSYRELTLEQ
+1747 ENQNYRELTLEQ
-1759 FNAVMAA
+1759 FNAVMSA

-1773 SRENKVWHTT
+1773 SKENKIWHTT

-1795 LIQQSGGKKSV
+1795 LIQQSSGKKSI
-1806 EKIQQT
+1806 EKIQQN
-1812 LLGRDKTAELK
+1812 LLGKNKTAELK
-1823 ARFMELGAS
+1823 AKFMELGAS

-1837 QVITWLD
+1837 QVVTWLD
-1844 GGPTGK
+1844 GGPNGK
-1850 FRKYLINPMQ
+1850 FRNYLINPMQ
-1860 DALAQYRIEKA
+1860 DALAKYRTEKA
-1871 KMLKNVVDIFEG
+1871 KMLKEVVDTFEG
-1883 FGKMDNSKIA
+1883 FGKLDNSKIA
-1893 APELN
+1893 APELS

-1944 DQFFNR
+1944 DKFFNR
-1950 MITENV
+1950 MINENV
-1956 ITKKDMDNIQ
+1956 ITKSDMDTIQ
-1966 KLWNLFDKYKEQAQV
+1966 KLWNLFDKYKEQAQI

-1992 ELPRTPVS
+1992 ELPRTPIS

-2015 DRIRSN
+2015 DRMRSN

-2085 QVGRLLLNKDFR
+2085 QIGRLMLNKDFR

-2107 VKQVFNPWLKAI
+2107 VKRVFNPWLKAI
-2119 ANQTVDESSGVHLLD
+2119 ANQTVDESSGVSLLD
-2134 NIFRV
+2134 NIFRT

-2149 AGNLKNAIEQFTG
+2149 AGNLKNAVEQFTG

-2173 HLLKAQGHYFTFVA
+2173 QLLKAQAHYFASVA

-2257 AFNHYTEQG
+2257 AFNHYTEKG
-2266 YTQYDAVHAA
+2266 MGQYDAVHAA

-2312 NMVWNTTSS
+2312 NMIWNTTSS
-2321 EVKLALEASNGSWV
+2321 EAKLALEASNGSWV

-2345 LMMIS
+2345 LMMVS
-2350 IPSILSELLSVI
+2350 IPSMLSELLSVI

-2372 DGDKWDDL
+2372 DGEKWDDL
-2380 SAKLALS
+2380 SARLALS

-2404 AAISNIDDSVV
+2404 AAISNTDNNVM

-2439 RSLDEDKEVNQGKA
+2439 RSLDEDKEVNQAKA

-2475 FGYWLAIAQGKK
+2475 FGYWLDVAQGKK
-2487 DAPESIYDA
+2487 DAPDSIYDA

-2507 ED
+2507 KD

>member
-1 MSDQNANLTIG
+1 MYDQNTNLTIG

-21 NPTQIADSEAHARKA
+21 NPTQIADTEARARKA
-36 AKSLGLDYDKMT
+36 ARSLGLDYDKMT
-48 ETPEQIVSVADEIN
+48 ETPEQIVSVADEVN
-62 TQKRVNDVVASDPVL
+62 TQKRVNEVVASDPVL

-82 NPNQAAESLDDFE
+82 NPNQAAVSLDDFE
-95 NLKDISGKVSLL
+95 NLKDISDKVSLL
-107 GSSLSKPYQSVS
+107 GSSLNKPYETVS
-119 YEDIQNVLNKGTS
+119 YQDIQNVLSKGTS
-132 PEQKQR
+132 PEQKKR
-138 LKELGVYEGPQKKI
+138 LKELGIYEDHQKQV
-152 KPNVNTNLIDSFS
+152 KPNVNPNLLDTL
-165 STLVPQTSDQVF
+165 STSLVPQTSDQVF
-177 NEHYDRIKKTAGV
+177 KEHYDSIKKTAGV

-208 HTATAEPTN
+208 HTATAEPTS

-269 MSQALYQAQL
+269 MTQALYQAQL

-290 AAQELISNAD
+290 AAQELVSNAD

-306 FLIEQAPPALAGYW
+306 FLIEQAPPALVGYY
-320 AGAGVGGVLT
+320 AGAGAGGVLT

-345 NLEKAATLVRGVTVA
+345 NLDKAAKLVRGVTTA

-371 TADAIVSY
+371 TADALVSY

-388 KFLTKQEQID
+388 KFLTRQEQID

-439 GMYSVQGAADAV
+439 GMYSVKGAADAV

-475 AITSASK
+475 AITSAAK

-492 LDQLRQDQQEDAVRS
+492 LDQLRQDQQQDAVRS
-507 STFASVLNNLID
+507 STFAAVLNNLID

-556 TFNQLLRDRNIEPSD
+556 TFNQLLRDRNIEPTD

-611 DFVENVRSDPNM
+611 DFVENVRSSPDM

-644 NVFMEEQARFE
+644 DTYMAEQARFE

-666 EVQNQLASVGTFTAK
+666 EVQNQLAKVGTFTAK

-696 LGDKLGINA
+696 LGDKLGISA

-716 ADEPNTDKGTS
+716 ADEPTTGKGTS
-727 FNQSASPEQ
+727 FNQSAKPEQ

-742 FVKGIKK
+742 FVKGLKK

-759 SQSSNV
+759 SPSSNV

-778 NQGTGTKAMQDII
+778 NQGNGTKAMQDII
-791 NYADSQNKTIALTPS
+791 RYADSQNKTIALTPS

-813 NRLTGFYKKLGFVEN
+813 SRLTSFYKKLGFVEN

-852 TSILKQTDTISFKK
+852 
-866 WFGDS
+866 
-871 QVLDANGNP
+871 
-880 QIRYHG
+880 
-886 TRDNWSQWDKSRAG
+886 
-900 GLIHTTS
+900 
-907 DVDIAERYAQG
+907 
-918 AGGGRKRS
+918 
-926 DPVYKDN
+926 
-933 KENIFELDGNEYVN
+933 
-947 KSDGT
+947 
-952 RLSFQ
+952 
-957 DIQDMLDSGDLN
+957 
-969 PFYPDGRIEP
+969 
-979 IYVRAENPLDL
+979 
-990 NTKEGLKILASIQA
+990 
-1004 TSRFG
+1004 
-1009 RSVVDQ
+1009 
-1015 AKAGVFDW
+1015 
-1023 NSTKHEFK
+1023 
-1031 NKHWADDLVPK
+1031 
-1042 LKDLG
+1042 
-1047 YDAIIFADDGHQ
+1047 
-1059 TLSVFD
+1059 
-1065 SEQIKSVNN
+1065 
-1074 SGIFDINNP
+1074 
-1083 DIYKQ
+1083 

-1093 RGSITFTIG
+1093 RGSITFSIG

-1108 ALSKNADFSTFV
+1108 VLSKNADFSTFV

-1125 HFLEMNMQIALS
+1125 HFLEMNMQLALS

-1298 NMIWYQKQKSKY
+1298 NMVWYQKQKSKY

-1323 TVREDMAKEIAQEP
+1323 AVREDMAKEIAQEP
-1337 VYQAMAFLRQPLDQI
+1337 VYQAMAFLRQPLDQ
-1352 VKRDST
+1352 VAKRDST

-1441 LEDKFADQLRG
+1441 LEDKFAEQLRG
-1452 VNQYSTQVDHELL
+1452 INQYSTQVDPELL
-1465 DYSQDMDL
+1465 DYSHDMDL

-1490 WIEAKYGRDSA
+1490 WIEAKYGRDSD

-1563 EFYDQQSIVE
+1563 EFFDQQSIIE
-1573 AIEAALHNDVRA
+1573 AVEAALHNDVRA
-1585 RFLSAEM
+1585 RMLSAEM
-1592 AALNGML
+1592 AALNGLL

-1642 DAFRKGNTVEAA
+1642 EAFRKGETVEAA

-1674 DQIQKHLDLVKK
+1674 DQIQKHLELVKK

-1747 ENQSYRELTLEQ
+1747 ENKNYRELTLEQ

-1773 SRENKVWHTT
+1773 SKENKIWHTT

-1795 LIQQSGGKKSV
+1795 LIQQTGGKKSV

-1823 ARFMELGAS
+1823 AKFMELGAS

-1837 QVITWLD
+1837 QVVTWLD
-1844 GGPTGK
+1844 GGASGK
-1850 FRKYLINPMQ
+1850 FRTYLINPMQ
-1860 DALAQYRIEKA
+1860 DALAKYRIEKA
-1871 KMLKNVVDIFEG
+1871 KMLKDVVDIFEG
-1883 FGKMDNSKIA
+1883 FGKLDNSKIA

-1944 DQFFNR
+1944 DQFFSR
-1950 MITENV
+1950 MVKEGV

-1966 KLWNLFDKYKEQAQV
+1966 KLWNLFDKYKEQAQI

-1992 ELPRTPVS
+1992 ELPRTPIS

-2032 ENNLQ
+2032 ENNLA

-2085 QVGRLLLNKDFR
+2085 QIGRLLLNKDFR
-2097 NEIERVMPFG
+2097 NEIERVLPFG

-2119 ANQTVDESSGVHLLD
+2119 ANQTVDESSGVSLLD
-2134 NIFRV
+2134 NIFRT

-2149 AGNLKNAIEQFTG
+2149 AGNLKNAVEQFTG

-2173 HLLKAQGHYFTFVA
+2173 QLLKAQAHYFASVA

-2266 YTQYDAVHAA
+2266 MTQYEAVHAA

-2312 NMVWNTTSS
+2312 NMVWNTSMS
-2321 EVKLALEASNGSWV
+2321 EAKLALEASNGSWV

-2350 IPSILSELLSVI
+2350 IPSMLSELLGVI
-2362 FAGGLQDDDK
+2362 FAGGLKDEDDD
-2372 DGDKWDDL
+2372 DNKWDDL

-2392 SAFVPYAGNVVN
+2392 AAFVPYAGNVVN
-2404 AAISNIDDSVV
+2404 AAISNTDDTIV

-2428 ESGLSLIQHFK
+2428 ESGLSLIQHA
-2439 RSLDEDKEVNQGKA
+2439 RRALDEDKEVNQGKA
-2453 AKDLMNTATLATGIP
+2453 SKDLMNTATLVTGIP

-2475 FGYWLAIAQGKK
+2475 SGYWLDVAQGKK
-2487 DAPESIYDA
+2487 DAPDSIYDA

-2507 ED
+2507 E

>member
-1 MSDQNANLTIG
+1 MSDQNTNLTIG

-21 NPTQIADSEAHARKA
+21 NPTQIADTEARARKA
-36 AKSLGLDYDKMT
+36 ARSLGLDYNKMT
-48 ETPEQIVSVADEIN
+48 ETPEQIVSVADEVN
-62 TQKRVNDVVASDPVL
+62 TQKRVNEVVASDPVL

-82 NPNQAAESLDDFE
+82 NPNQAAVSLDDFE
-95 NLKDISGKVSLL
+95 NLKDISDKVSLL
-107 GSSLSKPYQSVS
+107 GSSLNKPYEPVS
-119 YEDIQNVLNKGTS
+119 YQDIQNVLSKGTS
-132 PEQKQR
+132 PEQKKR
-138 LKELGVYEGPQKKI
+138 LKELGIYEDPQKQV
-152 KPNVNTNLIDSFS
+152 KPNVNPNLLDTL
-165 STLVPQTSDQVF
+165 STSLVPQTSDQVF
-177 NEHYDRIKKTAGV
+177 KENYDRIKKTAGV

-208 HTATAEPTN
+208 HTASAEPSS

-243 ISATTGNDSLLN
+243 ISAATGNDSLLN

-269 MSQALYQAQL
+269 MTQALYQAQL

-290 AAQELISNAD
+290 AAQELVSNAD

-306 FLIEQAPPALAGYW
+306 FLIEQAPPALVGYYTG
-320 AGAGVGGVLT
+320 AGAGGVLT

-345 NLEKAATLVRGVTVA
+345 NLEKAAKLVRGVTTA

-371 TADAIVSY
+371 TADALVSY

-388 KFLTKQEQID
+388 KFLTRQEQID

-439 GMYSVQGAADAV
+439 GMYSVKGAADAV

-475 AITSASK
+475 AITSAAK

-492 LDQLRQDQQEDAVRS
+492 LDQLRQDQQQDAVRS
-507 STFASVLNNLID
+507 STFAAVLNNLID

-532 ASQAFIKQAI
+532 ASQAFIKQAV

-556 TFNQLLRDRNIEPSD
+556 TFNQLLRDRNIEPTD

-577 SLQDQLGTAET
+577 SLQDQLGTAEI

-600 VSAMSVVERPT
+600 VSAMSVVERPS

-644 NVFMEEQARFE
+644 DVFMTEQARFE
-655 SAEDAKELVAT
+655 NAEDAKELVTT
-666 EVQNQLASVGTFTAK
+666 EVQKQLANIGTFTAK

-696 LGDKLGINA
+696 LGDKLGISA

-716 ADEPNTDKGTS
+716 ADEPTTDNGTS
-727 FNQSASPEQ
+727 FNQAAQPEQ
-736 TISVDD
+736 TISIDD

-759 SQSSNV
+759 SPSSNV
-765 LSLHKIVVPEAMR
+765 LSLHKIVVPEAVR
-778 NQGTGTKAMQDII
+778 NQGTGTKAMQDIL

-813 NRLTGFYKKLGFVEN
+813 NRLTNFYKKLGFVEN

-852 TSILKQTDTISFKK
+852 
-866 WFGDS
+866 
-871 QVLDANGNP
+871 
-880 QIRYHG
+880 
-886 TRDNWSQWDKSRAG
+886 
-900 GLIHTTS
+900 
-907 DVDIAERYAQG
+907 
-918 AGGGRKRS
+918 
-926 DPVYKDN
+926 
-933 KENIFELDGNEYVN
+933 
-947 KSDGT
+947 
-952 RLSFQ
+952 
-957 DIQDMLDSGDLN
+957 
-969 PFYPDGRIEP
+969 
-979 IYVRAENPLDL
+979 
-990 NTKEGLKILASIQA
+990 
-1004 TSRFG
+1004 
-1009 RSVVDQ
+1009 
-1015 AKAGVFDW
+1015 
-1023 NSTKHEFK
+1023 
-1031 NKHWADDLVPK
+1031 
-1042 LKDLG
+1042 
-1047 YDAIIFADDGHQ
+1047 
-1059 TLSVFD
+1059 
-1065 SEQIKSVNN
+1065 
-1074 SGIFDINNP
+1074 
-1083 DIYKQ
+1083 

-1093 RGSITFTIG
+1093 RGSITFSIG

-1108 ALSKNADFSTFV
+1108 VLSKNADFSTFV

-1137 PDAPAQVRADMETVM
+1137 PDAPVQVRKDMETVM

-1194 SAALKQVFNR
+1194 SASLKQVFNR

-1219 MGINDRAELNAD
+1219 IGINDRAELNAD

-1298 NMIWYQKQKSKY
+1298 NMVWYQKQKSKY
-1310 LKTLQKEADKKRA
+1310 MKTLQKEADKKRA
-1323 TVREDMAKEIAQEP
+1323 AVREDMAKEIAQQP
-1337 VYQAMAFLRQPLDQI
+1337 VYQAMAFLRQPLDPI
-1352 VKRDST
+1352 AKRDST
-1358 KVEPERDNL
+1358 KVEPSQDNL

-1452 VNQYSTQVDHELL
+1452 INQYSNQVDPELL

-1490 WIEAKYGRDSA
+1490 WIEAKYGRDSD

-1563 EFYDQQSIVE
+1563 EFFDQQSIVE
-1573 AIEAALHNDVRA
+1573 AVEAALHNDVRA
-1585 RFLSAEM
+1585 RMLSAEM
-1592 AALNGML
+1592 AALNGLL

-1642 DAFRKGNTVEAA
+1642 DAFRKGETVEAA

-1686 VFGNNEKLSKN
+1686 IFGNNEKLSKN

-1710 GKYDLG
+1710 GKYELG

-1724 QLELIRKYDPTTY
+1724 QLELVRKYDPTTY

-1773 SRENKVWHTT
+1773 SKENKIWHTT

-1795 LIQQSGGKKSV
+1795 LIQQSGGKKSI
-1806 EKIQQT
+1806 EKIQQN
-1812 LLGRDKTAELK
+1812 LLGKDKTAELK
-1823 ARFMELGAS
+1823 AKFMELGAS

-1837 QVITWLD
+1837 QVVTWLD

-1850 FRKYLINPMQ
+1850 FREYLINPMQ
-1860 DALAQYRIEKA
+1860 DALAKYRIEKA
-1871 KMLKNVVDIFEG
+1871 KMLKDVVDIFEG
-1883 FGKMDNSKIA
+1883 FGKLDNSKIA

-1911 ILHTGNMSNKERLVL
+1911 ILHTGNLSNKERLVL

-1944 DQFFNR
+1944 DQFFSR
-1950 MITENV
+1950 MVKEGV

-1966 KLWNLFDKYKEQAQV
+1966 KLWNLFDKYKEQAQI

-1992 ELPRTPVS
+1992 ELPRTPIS

-2085 QVGRLLLNKDFR
+2085 QIGRLLLNKDFR
-2097 NEIERVMPFG
+2097 NEIERVLPFG

-2119 ANQTVDESSGVHLLD
+2119 ANQTVDESSGVSLLD
-2134 NIFRV
+2134 NIFRT

-2173 HLLKAQGHYFTFVA
+2173 QLLKAQAHYFASVA

-2232 DFTMKHAYV
+2232 DFTMKHAYL

-2257 AFNHYTEQG
+2257 AFNHYTEKG
-2266 YTQYDAVHAA
+2266 MTQYEAVHAA

-2312 NMVWNTTSS
+2312 NMVWNTSMS
-2321 EVKLALEASNGSWV
+2321 EAKLALEASNGSWV

-2350 IPSILSELLSVI
+2350 IPSMLSELLGVI
-2362 FAGGLQDDDK
+2362 FAGGLKDEDDD
-2372 DGDKWDDL
+2372 DNKWDDL

-2392 SAFVPYAGNVVN
+2392 AAFVPYAGNVVN
-2404 AAISNIDDSVV
+2404 AAISNTDDTIV

-2428 ESGLSLIQHFK
+2428 ESGLSLIQHA
-2439 RSLDEDKEVNQGKA
+2439 RRALDEDKEVNQGKA
-2453 AKDLMNTATLATGIP
+2453 SKDLMNTATLVTGIP

-2475 FGYWLAIAQGKK
+2475 SGYWLDVAQGKK
-2487 DAPESIYDA
+2487 DAPDSIYDA

-2507 ED
+2507 E

>member
-1 MSDQNANLTIG
+1 MSDQNTNLTIG

-21 NPTQIADSEAHARKA
+21 NPTQIADTEARARKA
-36 AKSLGLDYDKMT
+36 ARSLGLDYNKMT
-48 ETPEQIVSVADEIN
+48 ETPEQIVSVADEVN
-62 TQKRVNDVVASDPVL
+62 TQKRVNEVVASDPVL

-82 NPNQAAESLDDFE
+82 NPNQAAVSLDDFE
-95 NLKDISGKVSLL
+95 NLKDISDKVSLL
-107 GSSLSKPYQSVS
+107 GSSLNKPYEPVS
-119 YEDIQNVLNKGTS
+119 YQDIQNVLSKGTS
-132 PEQKQR
+132 PEQKKR
-138 LKELGVYEGPQKKI
+138 LKELGIYEDPQKQV
-152 KPNVNTNLIDSFS
+152 KPNVNPNLLDTL
-165 STLVPQTSDQVF
+165 STSLVPQTPEQQIKETHDQIF
-177 NEHYDRIKKTAGV
+177 KEHGAF
-190 MSAERF
+190 AAARF
-196 KKYYENQ
+196 
-203 VYWME
+203 
-208 HTATAEPTN
+208 
-217 PQEQGNRYVNAAIR
+217 NRYVENKNFWGSQGELRPQQDREGSTDWDAVKRGYASLWQTIGAAKY
-231 AVAAIGQTEGAV
+231 AA
-243 ISATTGNDSLLN
+243 TGDASMLQRFTNY
-255 LATRVKN
+255 KN
-262 KAAPSQE
+262 TLPQSQE
-269 MSQALYQAQL
+269 LNVLQSDMHQA
-279 AAQTNDAGVLG
+279 AATNEAGWLG
-290 AAQELISNAD
+290 AAQEFLVKAD
-300 AGLVGE
+300 AGTITEL
-306 FLIEQAPPALAGYW
+306 LLEQAPPALAGYW
-320 AGAGVGGVLT
+320 AGAGAGGVLT

-439 GMYSVQGAADAV
+439 GMYSVKGAADAV

-475 AITSASK
+475 AITSAAK

-492 LDQLRQDQQEDAVRS
+492 LDQLRQDQQQDAVRS
-507 STFASVLNNLID
+507 STFAAVLNNLID

-532 ASQAFIKQAI
+532 ASQAFIKQAV

-556 TFNQLLRDRNIEPSD
+556 TFNQLLRDRNIEPTD

-611 DFVENVRSDPNM
+611 DFVENVRSSPDM

-644 NVFMEEQARFE
+644 DTYMAEQARFE

-666 EVQNQLASVGTFTAK
+666 EVQNQLAKVGTFTAK

-696 LGDKLGINA
+696 LGDKIGISA

-716 ADEPNTDKGTS
+716 ADESTTDKGIS
-727 FNQSASPEQ
+727 FNQSATPEQ
-736 TISVDD
+736 TISVDE
-742 FVKGIKK
+742 FAKSIKK

-759 SQSSNV
+759 SPSSNV

-778 NQGTGTKAMQDII
+778 NQGNGTKAMQDII
-791 NYADSQNKTIALTPS
+791 RYADSQNKTIALTPS

-813 NRLTGFYKKLGFVEN
+813 SRLTSFYKKLGFVEN

-852 TSILKQTDTISFKK
+852 
-866 WFGDS
+866 
-871 QVLDANGNP
+871 
-880 QIRYHG
+880 
-886 TRDNWSQWDKSRAG
+886 
-900 GLIHTTS
+900 
-907 DVDIAERYAQG
+907 
-918 AGGGRKRS
+918 
-926 DPVYKDN
+926 
-933 KENIFELDGNEYVN
+933 
-947 KSDGT
+947 
-952 RLSFQ
+952 
-957 DIQDMLDSGDLN
+957 
-969 PFYPDGRIEP
+969 
-979 IYVRAENPLDL
+979 
-990 NTKEGLKILASIQA
+990 
-1004 TSRFG
+1004 
-1009 RSVVDQ
+1009 
-1015 AKAGVFDW
+1015 
-1023 NSTKHEFK
+1023 
-1031 NKHWADDLVPK
+1031 
-1042 LKDLG
+1042 
-1047 YDAIIFADDGHQ
+1047 
-1059 TLSVFD
+1059 
-1065 SEQIKSVNN
+1065 
-1074 SGIFDINNP
+1074 
-1083 DIYKQ
+1083 

-1093 RGSITFTIG
+1093 RGSITFNIG
-1102 QDGSTI
+1102 KDGSTI
-1108 ALSKNADFSTFV
+1108 ILSKNADFSTFV

-1125 HFLEMNMQIALS
+1125 HFLEMNMQLALS

-1219 MGINDRAELNAD
+1219 MGINDRAELNSD

-1323 TVREDMAKEIAQEP
+1323 AVREDMAKEIAQEP
-1337 VYQAMAFLRQPLDQI
+1337 VYQAIAFLRQPLDQ
-1352 VKRDST
+1352 VAKRDST

-1367 FEAIAKFGG
+1367 FEAIAKLGG

-1441 LEDKFADQLRG
+1441 LEDKFAEQLRG
-1452 VNQYSTQVDHELL
+1452 VNQYSTQVDPELL
-1465 DYSQDMDL
+1465 DYSHDMDL

-1490 WIEAKYGRDSA
+1490 WIEAKYGRDSD
-1501 IYQSISKGAYGFAQR
+1501 IYQNISKGAYGFAQR

-1563 EFYDQQSIVE
+1563 EFFDQQSIIE
-1573 AIEAALHNDVRA
+1573 AVEAALHNDVRA
-1585 RFLSAEM
+1585 RMLSAEM
-1592 AALNGML
+1592 AALNGLL

-1642 DAFRKGNTVEAA
+1642 EAFRKGETVEAA

-1747 ENQSYRELTLEQ
+1747 ENQNYRELTLEQ

-1773 SRENKVWHTT
+1773 SKENKIWHTT

-1795 LIQQSGGKKSV
+1795 LIQQTGGKKSV

-1823 ARFMELGAS
+1823 AKFMELGAS

-1837 QVITWLD
+1837 QVVSWLD
-1844 GGPTGK
+1844 GGASGK
-1850 FRKYLINPMQ
+1850 FRTYLINPMQ
-1860 DALAQYRIEKA
+1860 DALAKYRIEKA
-1871 KMLKNVVDIFEG
+1871 KMLKDVVDIFEG
-1883 FGKMDNSKIA
+1883 FGKLDNSKIA

-1898 NFTFVGK
+1898 NFTFLGK

-1911 ILHTGNMSNKERLVL
+1911 ILHTGNLSNKERLVL

-1931 ARLEDGSVDFSAW
+1931 VRLEDGSVDFSAW
-1944 DQFFNR
+1944 DQFFSR
-1950 MITENV
+1950 MVKEGV

-1966 KLWNLFDKYKEQAQV
+1966 KLWNLFDKYKEQAQI

-1992 ELPRTPVS
+1992 ELPRTPIS

-2032 ENNLQ
+2032 ENNLA

-2085 QVGRLLLNKDFR
+2085 QIGRLLLNKDFR
-2097 NEIERVMPFG
+2097 NEIERVLPFG

-2119 ANQTVDESSGVHLLD
+2119 ANQTVDESSGVSLLD
-2134 NIFRV
+2134 NIFRT

-2149 AGNLKNAIEQFTG
+2149 AGNLKNAVEQFTG

-2173 HLLKAQGHYFTFVA
+2173 QLLKAQAHYFASVA

-2290 GISNLERGTPAKRMF
+2290 GISNLERGTPARRMF

-2321 EVKLALEASNGSWV
+2321 EAKLALEASNGSWV
-2335 QASPRLAYVA
+2335 QASPRLAYIA

-2350 IPSILSELLSVI
+2350 IPSILSELLGVI
-2362 FAGGLQDDDK
+2362 FAGGLKDEDDD
-2372 DGDKWDDL
+2372 DNKWDDL
-2380 SAKLALS
+2380 SAKLAIS
-2387 QLKML
+2387 QVKML
-2392 SAFVPYAGNVVN
+2392 AAFVPYVGNAAN
-2404 AAISNIDDSVV
+2404 AAISNTDKNVM
-2415 NDRYTASPVFSMG
+2415 NDRYTASPVFSMFDG
-2428 ESGLSLIQHFK
+2428 GLSLIQHAS
-2439 RSLDEDKEVNQGKA
+2439 RALDEDKEVNQGKA
-2453 AKDLMNTATLATGIP
+2453 AKDMLNTATLATGIP

-2475 FGYWLAIAQGKK
+2475 FGYWLDVAQGKK
-2487 DAPESIYDA
+2487 DAPDSIYDA

-2507 ED
+2507 EN

>member
-1 MSDQNANLTIG
+1 MSDQNTNLTIG

-21 NPTQIADSEAHARKA
+21 NPTQIADTEARARKA
-36 AKSLGLDYDKMT
+36 ARSLGLDYNKMT
-48 ETPEQIVSVADEIN
+48 ETPEQIVSVADEVN
-62 TQKRVNDVVASDPVL
+62 TQKRVNEVVASDPVL

-82 NPNQAAESLDDFE
+82 NPNQAAVSLDDFE
-95 NLKDISGKVSLL
+95 NLKDISDKVSLL
-107 GSSLSKPYQSVS
+107 GSSLNKPYEPVS
-119 YEDIQNVLNKGTS
+119 YQDIQNVLSKGTS
-132 PEQKQR
+132 PEQKKR
-138 LKELGVYEGPQKKI
+138 LKELGIYEDPQKQV
-152 KPNVNTNLIDSFS
+152 KPNVNPNLLDTL
-165 STLVPQTSDQVF
+165 STSLVPQTSDQVF
-177 NEHYDRIKKTAGV
+177 KEHYDRIKKTAGV

-208 HTATAEPTN
+208 HTATAEPTS

-269 MSQALYQAQL
+269 MAQALYQAQL

-290 AAQELISNAD
+290 ATQELVSNAD

-306 FLIEQAPPALAGYW
+306 FLIEQLPPALVGYY
-320 AGAGVGGVLT
+320 AGAGAGGVLT

-345 NLEKAATLVRGVTVA
+345 NLEKAAKLVRGVTTA

-371 TADAIVSY
+371 TADALVSY

-388 KFLTKQEQID
+388 KFLTRQEQID

-439 GMYSVQGAADAV
+439 GMYSVKGAADAV

-475 AITSASK
+475 AITSAAK

-492 LDQLRQDQQEDAVRS
+492 LDQLRQDQQQDAVRS
-507 STFASVLNNLID
+507 STFAAVLNNLID

-532 ASQAFIKQAI
+532 ASQAFIKQAV

-556 TFNQLLRDRNIEPSD
+556 TFNQLLRDRNIEPTD

-611 DFVENVRSDPNM
+611 DFVENVRSSPDM

-644 NVFMEEQARFE
+644 DTYMAEQARFE
-655 SAEDAKELVAT
+655 SAEDAKEMVAT
-666 EVQNQLASVGTFTAK
+666 EVQNQLAKVGTFTAK

-696 LGDKLGINA
+696 LGDKLGISA

-716 ADEPNTDKGTS
+716 TDEPTTDKGIS
-727 FNQSASPEQ
+727 FNQSATPEQ

-742 FVKGIKK
+742 FAKSIKK

-759 SQSSNV
+759 SPSSNV
-765 LSLHKIVVPEAMR
+765 LSLHKIVVPKAMR
-778 NQGTGTKAMQDII
+778 NQGNGTKAMQDII
-791 NYADSQNKTIALTPS
+791 RYADSQNKTIALTPS

-813 NRLTGFYKKLGFVEN
+813 SRLTSFYKKLGFVEN

-852 TSILKQTDTISFKK
+852 
-866 WFGDS
+866 
-871 QVLDANGNP
+871 
-880 QIRYHG
+880 
-886 TRDNWSQWDKSRAG
+886 
-900 GLIHTTS
+900 
-907 DVDIAERYAQG
+907 
-918 AGGGRKRS
+918 
-926 DPVYKDN
+926 
-933 KENIFELDGNEYVN
+933 
-947 KSDGT
+947 
-952 RLSFQ
+952 
-957 DIQDMLDSGDLN
+957 
-969 PFYPDGRIEP
+969 
-979 IYVRAENPLDL
+979 
-990 NTKEGLKILASIQA
+990 
-1004 TSRFG
+1004 
-1009 RSVVDQ
+1009 
-1015 AKAGVFDW
+1015 
-1023 NSTKHEFK
+1023 
-1031 NKHWADDLVPK
+1031 
-1042 LKDLG
+1042 
-1047 YDAIIFADDGHQ
+1047 
-1059 TLSVFD
+1059 
-1065 SEQIKSVNN
+1065 
-1074 SGIFDINNP
+1074 
-1083 DIYKQ
+1083 

-1093 RGSITFTIG
+1093 RGSITFSTG

-1108 ALSKNADFSTFV
+1108 VLSKNADFSTFV

-1125 HFLEMNMQIALS
+1125 HFLEMNMQLALS

-1323 TVREDMAKEIAQEP
+1323 AVREDMAKEIAQEP
-1337 VYQAMAFLRQPLDQI
+1337 VYQAMAFLRQPLDQ
-1352 VKRDST
+1352 VAKRDLT

-1441 LEDKFADQLRG
+1441 LEDKFAEQLRG
-1452 VNQYSTQVDHELL
+1452 VNQYSNQVDPELL

-1490 WIEAKYGRDSA
+1490 WIEAKYGRDSD

-1563 EFYDQQSIVE
+1563 EFFDQQSIIE
-1573 AIEAALHNDVRA
+1573 AVEAALHNDVRA
-1585 RFLSAEM
+1585 RMLSAEM
-1592 AALNGML
+1592 AALNGLL

-1642 DAFRKGNTVEAA
+1642 EAFRTGETVEAA

-1747 ENQSYRELTLEQ
+1747 ENQNYRELTLEQ

-1773 SRENKVWHTT
+1773 SKENKIWHTT

-1795 LIQQSGGKKSV
+1795 LIQQTGGKKSV

-1823 ARFMELGAS
+1823 AKFMELGAS

-1837 QVITWLD
+1837 QVVTWLD
-1844 GGPTGK
+1844 GGASGK
-1850 FRKYLINPMQ
+1850 FRTYIINPMQ
-1860 DALAQYRIEKA
+1860 DALAKYRIEKA
-1871 KMLKNVVDIFEG
+1871 KMLKDVVDIFEG
-1883 FGKMDNSKIA
+1883 FGKLDNSKIA
-1893 APELN
+1893 ATELN

-1911 ILHTGNMSNKERLVL
+1911 ILHTGNLSNKERLVL

-1944 DQFFNR
+1944 DQFFSR
-1950 MITENV
+1950 MVKEGV

-1966 KLWNLFDKYKEQAQV
+1966 KLWNLFDKYKEQAQI

-1992 ELPRTPVS
+1992 ELPRTPIS

-2032 ENNLQ
+2032 ENNLA

-2085 QVGRLLLNKDFR
+2085 QIGRLLLNKDFR
-2097 NEIERVMPFG
+2097 NEIERVLPFG

-2119 ANQTVDESSGVHLLD
+2119 ANQTVDESSGVSLLD
-2134 NIFRV
+2134 NIFRT

-2149 AGNLKNAIEQFTG
+2149 SGNLKNAVEQFTG
-2162 FTQVA
+2162 FTQVT

-2173 HLLKAQGHYFTFVA
+2173 QLLKAQAHYFRSVA
-2187 TREDMA
+2187 TRENMA
-2193 NNIMEMSDF
+2193 NDIMQMSDF
-2202 MKTRFDRAADEYRYA
+2202 MKTRWDRAADEYRYA
-2217 VDEIVFQKGAIQTVK
+2217 VDEIVFQKRAIQTVK
-2232 DFTMKHAYV
+2232 DFTMKHAYI

-2246 QRPMEM
+2246 QRPMET

-2266 YTQYDAVHAA
+2266 MTQYDAVHAA

-2312 NMVWNTTSS
+2312 NMVWNTSVS
-2321 EVKLALEASNGSWV
+2321 EAKLALEASNGSWV
-2335 QASPRLAYVA
+2335 QASPRLAYIA

-2350 IPSILSELLSVI
+2350 IPSMLSELLSII
-2362 FAGGLQDDDK
+2362 FAGGIKDDDK
-2372 DGDKWDDL
+2372 DDEKWDDL
-2380 SAKLALS
+2380 SARLALS
-2387 QLKML
+2387 QVKML
-2392 SAFVPYAGNVVN
+2392 AAFVPYAGNAVN
-2404 AAISNIDDSVV
+2404 AAISNTDDNVM

-2428 ESGLSLIQHFK
+2428 ESGLSLIQHA
-2439 RSLDEDKEVNQGKA
+2439 RRALDEDKEVNQGKA
-2453 AKDLMNTATLATGIP
+2453 SKDLMNTATLVTGIP

-2475 FGYWLAIAQGKK
+2475 SGYWLDIAQGKK
-2487 DAPESIYDA
+2487 HAPDSIYDA

>member
-1 MSDQNANLTIG
+1 MSDQNTNLTIG

-21 NPTQIADSEAHARKA
+21 NPTQIADTEARARKA
-36 AKSLGLDYDKMT
+36 ARSLGLDYNKMT
-48 ETPEQIVSVADEIN
+48 ETPEQIVSVADEVN
-62 TQKRVNDVVASDPVL
+62 TQKRVNEVVASDPVL

-82 NPNQAAESLDDFE
+82 NPNQAAVSLDDFE
-95 NLKDISGKVSLL
+95 NLKDISDKVSLL
-107 GSSLSKPYQSVS
+107 GSSLNKPYEPVS
-119 YEDIQNVLNKGTS
+119 YQDIQNVLSKGTS
-132 PEQKQR
+132 PEQKKR
-138 LKELGVYEGPQKKI
+138 LKELGIYEDPQKQV
-152 KPNVNTNLIDSFS
+152 KPNVNPDLLDTL
-165 STLVPQTSDQVF
+165 STSLVPQTSDQVF
-177 NEHYDRIKKTAGV
+177 KEHYDRIKKTAGV

-208 HTATAEPTN
+208 HTATAEPTS

-269 MSQALYQAQL
+269 MTQALYQAQL

-290 AAQELISNAD
+290 AAQELVSNAD

-306 FLIEQAPPALAGYW
+306 FLIEQAPPALVGYY
-320 AGAGVGGVLT
+320 AGAGAGGVLT

-345 NLEKAATLVRGVTVA
+345 NLEKAAKLVRGVTTA

-371 TADAIVSY
+371 TADALVSY

-388 KFLTKQEQID
+388 KFLTRQEQID

-439 GMYSVQGAADAV
+439 GMYSVKGAADAV

-475 AITSASK
+475 AITSAAK

-492 LDQLRQDQQEDAVRS
+492 LDQLRQDQQQDAVRS
-507 STFASVLNNLID
+507 STFAAVLNNLID

-532 ASQAFIKQAI
+532 ASQAFIKQAV

-556 TFNQLLRDRNIEPSD
+556 TFNQLLRDRNIEPTD

-611 DFVENVRSDPNM
+611 DFVENVRSSPDM

-644 NVFMEEQARFE
+644 DTYMAEQARFE

-666 EVQNQLASVGTFTAK
+666 EVQNQLAKVGTFTAK

-696 LGDKLGINA
+696 LGDKLGISA
-705 KEAFDRYPIRI
+705 KDAFDRYPIRI
-716 ADEPNTDKGTS
+716 ADEPTTGKGTS
-727 FNQSASPEQ
+727 FNQSAKPEQ

-742 FVKGIKK
+742 FVKGLKK

-759 SQSSNV
+759 STSSNV

-791 NYADSQNKTIALTPS
+791 KYADSQNKTIALTPS

-852 TSILKQTDTISFKK
+852 
-866 WFGDS
+866 
-871 QVLDANGNP
+871 
-880 QIRYHG
+880 
-886 TRDNWSQWDKSRAG
+886 
-900 GLIHTTS
+900 
-907 DVDIAERYAQG
+907 
-918 AGGGRKRS
+918 
-926 DPVYKDN
+926 
-933 KENIFELDGNEYVN
+933 
-947 KSDGT
+947 
-952 RLSFQ
+952 
-957 DIQDMLDSGDLN
+957 
-969 PFYPDGRIEP
+969 
-979 IYVRAENPLDL
+979 
-990 NTKEGLKILASIQA
+990 
-1004 TSRFG
+1004 
-1009 RSVVDQ
+1009 
-1015 AKAGVFDW
+1015 
-1023 NSTKHEFK
+1023 
-1031 NKHWADDLVPK
+1031 
-1042 LKDLG
+1042 
-1047 YDAIIFADDGHQ
+1047 
-1059 TLSVFD
+1059 
-1065 SEQIKSVNN
+1065 
-1074 SGIFDINNP
+1074 
-1083 DIYKQ
+1083 

-1093 RGSITFTIG
+1093 RGSITFSIG

-1108 ALSKNADFSTFV
+1108 VLSKNADFSTFV

-1125 HFLEMNMQIALS
+1125 HFLEMNMQLALS

-1337 VYQAMAFLRQPLDQI
+1337 VYQAMAFLRQPLDQ
-1352 VKRDST
+1352 VAKRDST

-1386 GIDEAAKT
+1386 GIDDAAKT

-1441 LEDKFADQLRG
+1441 LEDKFAEQLRG
-1452 VNQYSTQVDHELL
+1452 VNQYSNQVDPELL

-1490 WIEAKYGRDSA
+1490 WIEAKYGRDSD

-1548 KIDELTDARMAVQYS
+1548 KIDELTDARMVVQYS
-1563 EFYDQQSIVE
+1563 EFFDQQSIIE
-1573 AIEAALHNDVRA
+1573 AVEAALHNDVRA
-1585 RFLSAEM
+1585 RMLSAEM
-1592 AALNGML
+1592 AALNGLL

-1642 DAFRKGNTVEAA
+1642 EAFRRGETVEAA

-1674 DQIQKHLDLVKK
+1674 DQIQKHLDLIKK

-1747 ENQSYRELTLEQ
+1747 ENQNYRELTLEQ

-1773 SRENKVWHTT
+1773 SKENKIWHTT

-1795 LIQQSGGKKSV
+1795 LIQQTGGKKSV

-1823 ARFMELGAS
+1823 AKFMELGAS

-1837 QVITWLD
+1837 QVVTWLD
-1844 GGPTGK
+1844 GGASGK
-1850 FRKYLINPMQ
+1850 FRTYLINPMQ
-1860 DALAQYRIEKA
+1860 DALAKYRIEKA
-1871 KMLKNVVDIFEG
+1871 KMLKDVVDIFEG
-1883 FGKMDNSKIA
+1883 FGKLDNSKIA

-1911 ILHTGNMSNKERLVL
+1911 ILHTGNLSNKERLVL

-1944 DQFFNR
+1944 DQFFSR
-1950 MITENV
+1950 MVKEGV

-1966 KLWNLFDKYKEQAQV
+1966 KLWNLFDKYKEQAQI

-1992 ELPRTPVS
+1992 ELPRTPIS

-2032 ENNLQ
+2032 ENNLA

-2085 QVGRLLLNKDFR
+2085 QIGRLLLNKDFR
-2097 NEIERVMPFG
+2097 NEIERILPFG

-2119 ANQTVDESSGVHLLD
+2119 ANQTVDESSGVSLLD
-2134 NIFRV
+2134 NIFRT

-2149 AGNLKNAIEQFTG
+2149 AGNLKNAVEQFTG

-2173 HLLKAQGHYFTFVA
+2173 QLLKAQAHYFASVA

-2266 YTQYDAVHAA
+2266 MTQYEAVHAA

-2312 NMVWNTTSS
+2312 NMVWNTSMS
-2321 EVKLALEASNGSWV
+2321 EAKLALEASNGSWV

-2350 IPSILSELLSVI
+2350 IPSMLSELLGVI
-2362 FAGGLQDDDK
+2362 FAGGLKDEDDD
-2372 DGDKWDDL
+2372 DNKWDDL

-2392 SAFVPYAGNVVN
+2392 AAFVPYAGNVVN
-2404 AAISNIDDSVV
+2404 AAISNTDDSVV

-2428 ESGLSLIQHFK
+2428 ESGLSLIQHAK
-2439 RSLDEDKEVNQGKA
+2439 RALDEDKEVNQGKA
-2453 AKDLMNTATLATGIP
+2453 AKDMLNTATLATGIP

-2475 FGYWLAIAQGKK
+2475 SGYWLDVAQGKK
-2487 DAPESIYDA
+2487 DAPDGIYDA

-2507 ED
+2507 E

>member
-1 MSDQNANLTIG
+1 MSDQNTNLTIG

-21 NPTQIADSEAHARKA
+21 NPTQIADTEARARKA
-36 AKSLGLDYDKMT
+36 ARSLGLDYNKMT
-48 ETPEQIVSVADEIN
+48 ETPEQIVSVADEVN
-62 TQKRVNDVVASDPVL
+62 TQKRVNEVVASDPVL

-82 NPNQAAESLDDFE
+82 NPNQAAVSLDDFE
-95 NLKDISGKVSLL
+95 NLKDISDKVSLL
-107 GSSLSKPYQSVS
+107 GLSLNKPYEPVS
-119 YEDIQNVLNKGTS
+119 YQDIQNVLSKGTS
-132 PEQKQR
+132 PEQKKR
-138 LKELGVYEGPQKKI
+138 LKELGIYEDPQKQV
-152 KPNVNTNLIDSFS
+152 KPNVNPNLLDTL
-165 STLVPQTSDQVF
+165 STSLVPQTSDQVF
-177 NEHYDRIKKTAGV
+177 KEHYDRIKKTAGV

-208 HTATAEPTN
+208 HTASAEPSN

-243 ISATTGNDSLLN
+243 ISATSGNDSLLN

-269 MSQALYQAQL
+269 MTQALYQAQL

-290 AAQELISNAD
+290 AAQELVSNAD

-306 FLIEQAPPALAGYW
+306 FLIEQAPPALVGYY
-320 AGAGVGGVLT
+320 AGAGAGGVLT

-345 NLEKAATLVRGVTVA
+345 NLEKAAKLVRGVTTA

-371 TADAIVSY
+371 TADALVSY

-388 KFLTKQEQID
+388 KFLTRQEQID

-439 GMYSVQGAADAV
+439 GMYSVKGAADAV

-475 AITSASK
+475 AITSAAK

-492 LDQLRQDQQEDAVRS
+492 LDQLRQDQQQDAVRS
-507 STFASVLNNLID
+507 STFAAVLNNLID

-532 ASQAFIKQAI
+532 ASQAFIKQAV

-556 TFNQLLRDRNIEPSD
+556 TFNQLLRDRNIEPTD

-611 DFVENVRSDPNM
+611 DFVENVRSSPDM

-644 NVFMEEQARFE
+644 DTYMAEQARFE

-666 EVQNQLASVGTFTAK
+666 EVQNQLAKVGTFTAK
-681 YNRAAGELTSAFYST
+681 YNRAASELTSAFYST
-696 LGDKLGINA
+696 LGDKLGISA

-716 ADEPNTDKGTS
+716 TDDS
-727 FNQSASPEQ
+727 VQSEAKVPE
-736 TISVDD
+736 SVDND
-742 FVKGIKK
+742 VTLTQTQQSQTKPKG
-749 QYGIELGLKG
+749 QRYQ
-759 SQSSNV
+759 QS
-765 LSLHKIVVPEAMR
+765 K
-778 NQGTGTKAMQDII
+778 
-791 NYADSQNKTIALTPS
+791 
-806 SDFGGNK
+806 
-813 NRLTGFYKKLGFVEN
+813 
-828 KGRNKDYE
+828 
-836 ISESMYRSPN
+836 
-846 GRKYNQ
+846 
-852 TSILKQTDTISFKK
+852 
-866 WFGDS
+866 
-871 QVLDANGNP
+871 
-880 QIRYHG
+880 
-886 TRDNWSQWDKSRAG
+886 
-900 GLIHTTS
+900 
-907 DVDIAERYAQG
+907 
-918 AGGGRKRS
+918 
-926 DPVYKDN
+926 
-933 KENIFELDGNEYVN
+933 
-947 KSDGT
+947 
-952 RLSFQ
+952 
-957 DIQDMLDSGDLN
+957 
-969 PFYPDGRIEP
+969 
-979 IYVRAENPLDL
+979 
-990 NTKEGLKILASIQA
+990 
-1004 TSRFG
+1004 
-1009 RSVVDQ
+1009 
-1015 AKAGVFDW
+1015 
-1023 NSTKHEFK
+1023 
-1031 NKHWADDLVPK
+1031 
-1042 LKDLG
+1042 
-1047 YDAIIFADDGHQ
+1047 
-1059 TLSVFD
+1059 
-1065 SEQIKSVNN
+1065 
-1074 SGIFDINNP
+1074 
-1083 DIYKQ
+1083 
-1088 ANGGT
+1088 GGT
-1093 RGSITFTIG
+1093 RGSITFNIG
-1102 QDGSTI
+1102 KDGSTI
-1108 ALSKNADFSTFV
+1108 ILSKNADFSTFV

-1125 HFLEMNMQIALS
+1125 HFLEMNMQLALS

-1298 NMIWYQKQKSKY
+1298 NMVWHQKQKSKY

-1323 TVREDMAKEIAQEP
+1323 AVREDMAKEIAQEP
-1337 VYQAMAFLRQPLDQI
+1337 VYQAMAFLRQPLDQ
-1352 VKRDST
+1352 VAKRDST

-1441 LEDKFADQLRG
+1441 LEDKFAEQLRG
-1452 VNQYSTQVDHELL
+1452 VNQYSNQVDPELL

-1490 WIEAKYGRDSA
+1490 WIEAKYGRDSN

-1563 EFYDQQSIVE
+1563 EFFDQQSIIE
-1573 AIEAALHNDVRA
+1573 AVEAALHNDVRA
-1585 RFLSAEM
+1585 RMLSAEM
-1592 AALNGML
+1592 AALNGLL

-1642 DAFRKGNTVEAA
+1642 EAFRKGETVEAA

-1697 RDFDFVTAARGIL
+1697 RDFDFVTAARSIL

-1716 RESTNYEH
+1716 RESTNYDH

-1773 SRENKVWHTT
+1773 SKENKIWHTT

-1823 ARFMELGAS
+1823 AKFMELGAS

-1837 QVITWLD
+1837 QVVTWLD
-1844 GGPTGK
+1844 GGASGK
-1850 FRKYLINPMQ
+1850 FRTYLINPMQ
-1860 DALAQYRIEKA
+1860 DALAKYRIEKA
-1871 KMLKNVVDIFEG
+1871 KMLKDVVDIFEG
-1883 FGKMDNSKIA
+1883 FGKLDNSKIA

-1911 ILHTGNMSNKERLVL
+1911 ILHTGNLSNKERLVL

-1944 DQFFNR
+1944 DQFFSR
-1950 MITENV
+1950 MVKEGV

-1966 KLWNLFDKYKEQAQV
+1966 KLWNLFDKYKEQAQI

-1992 ELPRTPVS
+1992 ELPRTPIS

-2021 EQDRIQDKNLA
+2021 EQDRIQDKNVA
-2032 ENNLQ
+2032 ENNLA

-2085 QVGRLLLNKDFR
+2085 QIGRLLLNKDFR
-2097 NEIERVMPFG
+2097 NEIERVLPFG

-2119 ANQTVDESSGVHLLD
+2119 ANQTVDESSGVSLLD
-2134 NIFRV
+2134 NIFRT

-2149 AGNLKNAIEQFTG
+2149 SGNLKNAVEQFTG
-2162 FTQVA
+2162 FTQVT

-2173 HLLKAQGHYFTFVA
+2173 QLLKAQAHYFRSVA
-2187 TREDMA
+2187 TRENMA
-2193 NNIMEMSDF
+2193 NDIMQMSDF
-2202 MKTRFDRAADEYRYA
+2202 MKTRWDRAADEYRYA
-2217 VDEIVFQKGAIQTVK
+2217 VDEIVFQKRAIQTVK
-2232 DFTMKHAYV
+2232 DFTMKHAYI

-2246 QRPMEM
+2246 QRPMET

-2266 YTQYDAVHAA
+2266 MTQYDAVHAA

-2312 NMVWNTTSS
+2312 NMVWNTSVS
-2321 EVKLALEASNGSWV
+2321 EAKLALEASNGSWA
-2335 QASPRLAYVA
+2335 QASPRLAYIA

-2350 IPSILSELLSVI
+2350 IPSMLSELLSII
-2362 FAGGLQDDDK
+2362 FAGGIKDDDK
-2372 DGDKWDDL
+2372 DDEKWDDL
-2380 SAKLALS
+2380 SARLALS

-2404 AAISNIDDSVV
+2404 AAISNTDNNVM

-2439 RSLDEDKEVNQGKA
+2439 RSLDEDKEVNQAKA
-2453 AKDLMNTATLATGIP
+2453 AKDLMNTATLASGIP

-2475 FGYWLAIAQGKK
+2475 FGYWLDVAQGKK
-2487 DAPESIYDA
+2487 DAPDSIYDA

-2507 ED
+2507 EN

>member
-1 MSDQNANLTIG
+1 MSDQNTNLTIG

-21 NPTQIADSEAHARKA
+21 NPTQIADTEARARKA
-36 AKSLGLDYDKMT
+36 ARSLGLDYNKMT
-48 ETPEQIVSVADEIN
+48 ETPEQIVSVADELN
-62 TQKRVNDVVASDPVL
+62 TQKRVNEVVASDPVL

-82 NPNQAAESLDDFE
+82 NPNQAAVSLDDFE
-95 NLKDISGKVSLL
+95 NLKDISDKVSLL
-107 GSSLSKPYQSVS
+107 GSSLNKPYEPVS
-119 YEDIQNVLNKGTS
+119 YQDIQNVLSKGTS
-132 PEQKQR
+132 PEQKKR
-138 LKELGVYEGPQKKI
+138 LKELGIYEDPQKQV
-152 KPNVNTNLIDSFS
+152 KPNVNPNLLDTL
-165 STLVPQTSDQVF
+165 STSLVPQTSDQVF
-177 NEHYDRIKKTAGV
+177 KENYDRIKKTAGV

-208 HTATAEPTN
+208 HTATAEPTS

-269 MSQALYQAQL
+269 MTQALYQAQL

-290 AAQELISNAD
+290 AAQELVSNAD

-306 FLIEQAPPALAGYW
+306 FLIEQAPPALVGYY
-320 AGAGVGGVLT
+320 AGAGAGGVLT

-345 NLEKAATLVRGVTVA
+345 NLEKAAKLVRGVTTA

-371 TADAIVSY
+371 TADALVSY

-388 KFLTKQEQID
+388 KFLTRQEQID

-439 GMYSVQGAADAV
+439 GMYSVKGAADAV

-475 AITSASK
+475 AITSAAK

-492 LDQLRQDQQEDAVRS
+492 LDQLRQDQQQDAVRS
-507 STFASVLNNLID
+507 STFAAVLNNLID

-532 ASQAFIKQAI
+532 ASQAFIKQAV

-556 TFNQLLRDRNIEPSD
+556 TFNQLLRDRNIEPTD

-611 DFVENVRSDPNM
+611 DFVENVRSSPDM

-629 QENLAKTTEQMQQEA
+629 QESLAKTTEQMQQEA
-644 NVFMEEQARFE
+644 DTYMAEQARFE

-666 EVQNQLASVGTFTAK
+666 EVQNQLAKVGTFTAK

-696 LGDKLGINA
+696 LGDKLGISA

-716 ADEPNTDKGTS
+716 TNDS
-727 FNQSASPEQ
+727 VQSEAKAPE
-736 TISVDD
+736 SVDND
-742 FVKGIKK
+742 VTLT
-749 QYGIELGLKG
+749 QTQQPQTELKG
-759 SQSSNV
+759 QRYQQS
-765 LSLHKIVVPEAMR
+765 K
-778 NQGTGTKAMQDII
+778 
-791 NYADSQNKTIALTPS
+791 
-806 SDFGGNK
+806 
-813 NRLTGFYKKLGFVEN
+813 
-828 KGRNKDYE
+828 
-836 ISESMYRSPN
+836 
-846 GRKYNQ
+846 
-852 TSILKQTDTISFKK
+852 
-866 WFGDS
+866 
-871 QVLDANGNP
+871 
-880 QIRYHG
+880 
-886 TRDNWSQWDKSRAG
+886 
-900 GLIHTTS
+900 
-907 DVDIAERYAQG
+907 
-918 AGGGRKRS
+918 
-926 DPVYKDN
+926 
-933 KENIFELDGNEYVN
+933 
-947 KSDGT
+947 
-952 RLSFQ
+952 
-957 DIQDMLDSGDLN
+957 
-969 PFYPDGRIEP
+969 
-979 IYVRAENPLDL
+979 
-990 NTKEGLKILASIQA
+990 
-1004 TSRFG
+1004 
-1009 RSVVDQ
+1009 
-1015 AKAGVFDW
+1015 
-1023 NSTKHEFK
+1023 
-1031 NKHWADDLVPK
+1031 
-1042 LKDLG
+1042 
-1047 YDAIIFADDGHQ
+1047 
-1059 TLSVFD
+1059 
-1065 SEQIKSVNN
+1065 
-1074 SGIFDINNP
+1074 
-1083 DIYKQ
+1083 
-1088 ANGGT
+1088 GGT
-1093 RGSITFTIG
+1093 RGSITFSIG

-1108 ALSKNADFSTFV
+1108 VLSKNADFSTFV

-1125 HFLEMNMQIALS
+1125 HFLEMNMQLALS

-1298 NMIWYQKQKSKY
+1298 NMVWYQKQKSKY

-1323 TVREDMAKEIAQEP
+1323 AVREDMAKEIAQEP
-1337 VYQAMAFLRQPLDQI
+1337 VYQAMAFLRQPLDQ
-1352 VKRDST
+1352 VEKRDST

-1441 LEDKFADQLRG
+1441 LEDKFAEQLRG
-1452 VNQYSTQVDHELL
+1452 VNQYSNQVDPELL

-1490 WIEAKYGRDSA
+1490 WIEAKYGRDSD

-1563 EFYDQQSIVE
+1563 EFFDQQSIIE
-1573 AIEAALHNDVRA
+1573 AVEAALHNDVRA
-1585 RFLSAEM
+1585 RMLSAEM
-1592 AALNGML
+1592 AALNGLL

-1642 DAFRKGNTVEAA
+1642 EAFRRGETVEAA

-1747 ENQSYRELTLEQ
+1747 ENQNYRELTLEQ

-1773 SRENKVWHTT
+1773 SKENKIWHTT
-1783 NEAFEREQVREE
+1783 NDAFEREQVREE
-1795 LIQQSGGKKSV
+1795 LIQQTGGKKSV

-1823 ARFMELGAS
+1823 TKFMELGAS

-1837 QVITWLD
+1837 QVVTWLD
-1844 GGPTGK
+1844 GGASGK
-1850 FRKYLINPMQ
+1850 FRTYLINPMQ
-1860 DALAQYRIEKA
+1860 DALAKYRIEKA
-1871 KMLKNVVDIFEG
+1871 KMLKDVVDIFEG
-1883 FGKMDNSKIA
+1883 FGKLDNSKIA

-1966 KLWNLFDKYKEQAQV
+1966 KLWNLFDKYKEQAQI

-1992 ELPRTPVS
+1992 ELPRTPIS

-2085 QVGRLLLNKDFR
+2085 QIGRLLLNKDFR
-2097 NEIERVMPFG
+2097 NEIERVLPFG

-2119 ANQTVDESSGVHLLD
+2119 ANQTVDESSGVSLLD
-2134 NIFRV
+2134 NIFRT

-2149 AGNLKNAIEQFTG
+2149 AGNLKNAVEQFTG

-2173 HLLKAQGHYFTFVA
+2173 QLLKAQAHYFASVA

-2266 YTQYDAVHAA
+2266 MTQYEAVHAA

-2312 NMVWNTTSS
+2312 NMVWNTSMS
-2321 EVKLALEASNGSWV
+2321 EAKLALEASNGSWV

-2350 IPSILSELLSVI
+2350 IPSMLSELLGVI
-2362 FAGGLQDDDK
+2362 FAGGLKDEDDD
-2372 DGDKWDDL
+2372 DNKWDDL

-2392 SAFVPYAGNVVN
+2392 AAFVPYAGNVVN
-2404 AAISNIDDSVV
+2404 AAISNTDDTIV

-2428 ESGLSLIQHFK
+2428 ESGLSLIQHA
-2439 RSLDEDKEVNQGKA
+2439 RRALDEDKEVNQGKA
-2453 AKDLMNTATLATGIP
+2453 SKDLMNTATLVTGIP

-2475 FGYWLAIAQGKK
+2475 SGYWLDVAQGKK
-2487 DAPESIYDA
+2487 DAPDSIYDA

-2507 ED
+2507 E

>member
-1 MSDQNANLTIG
+1 MSDQNTNLTIG

-21 NPTQIADSEAHARKA
+21 NPTQIADTEARARKA
-36 AKSLGLDYDKMT
+36 ARSLGLDYNKMT
-48 ETPEQIVSVADEIN
+48 ETPEQIVSVADEVN
-62 TQKRVNDVVASDPVL
+62 TQKRVNEVVASDPVL

-82 NPNQAAESLDDFE
+82 NPNQAAVSLDDFE
-95 NLKDISGKVSLL
+95 NLKDISDKVSLL
-107 GSSLSKPYQSVS
+107 GSSLNKPYEPVS
-119 YEDIQNVLNKGTS
+119 YQDIQNVLSKGTS
-132 PEQKQR
+132 PEQKKR
-138 LKELGVYEGPQKKI
+138 LKELGIYEDPQKQV
-152 KPNVNTNLIDSFS
+152 KPNVNPNLLDTL
-165 STLVPQTSDQVF
+165 STSLVPQTSDQVF
-177 NEHYDRIKKTAGV
+177 KEHYDRIKKTAGV

-208 HTATAEPTN
+208 HTATAEPTS

-269 MSQALYQAQL
+269 MTQALYQAQL

-290 AAQELISNAD
+290 AAQELVSNAD

-306 FLIEQAPPALAGYW
+306 FLIEQAPPALVGYY
-320 AGAGVGGVLT
+320 AGAGAGGVLT

-337 AKYAPMVM
+337 AKYAPLVM
-345 NLEKAATLVRGVTVA
+345 NLEKAAKLVRGVTTA

-371 TADAIVSY
+371 TADALVSY

-388 KFLTKQEQID
+388 KFLTRQEQID

-439 GMYSVQGAADAV
+439 GMYSVKGAADAV

-475 AITSASK
+475 AITSAAK

-492 LDQLRQDQQEDAVRS
+492 LDQLRQDQQQDAVRS
-507 STFASVLNNLID
+507 STFAAVLNNLID

-532 ASQAFIKQAI
+532 ASQAFIKQAV

-556 TFNQLLRDRNIEPSD
+556 TFNQLLRDRNIEPTD

-611 DFVENVRSDPNM
+611 DFVENVRSSPDM
-623 PTYREA
+623 PTYRET

-644 NVFMEEQARFE
+644 DTYMAEQARFE

-666 EVQNQLASVGTFTAK
+666 EVQNQLAKVGTFTAK

-696 LGDKLGINA
+696 LGDKLGISA

-716 ADEPNTDKGTS
+716 ADEPTTDKGTS
-727 FNQSASPEQ
+727 FNQSATPEQ

-742 FVKGIKK
+742 FATSIKQ
-749 QYGIELGLKG
+749 QYGIELSLKG
-759 SQSSNV
+759 SPSSNV

-852 TSILKQTDTISFKK
+852 
-866 WFGDS
+866 
-871 QVLDANGNP
+871 
-880 QIRYHG
+880 
-886 TRDNWSQWDKSRAG
+886 
-900 GLIHTTS
+900 
-907 DVDIAERYAQG
+907 
-918 AGGGRKRS
+918 
-926 DPVYKDN
+926 
-933 KENIFELDGNEYVN
+933 
-947 KSDGT
+947 
-952 RLSFQ
+952 
-957 DIQDMLDSGDLN
+957 
-969 PFYPDGRIEP
+969 
-979 IYVRAENPLDL
+979 
-990 NTKEGLKILASIQA
+990 
-1004 TSRFG
+1004 
-1009 RSVVDQ
+1009 
-1015 AKAGVFDW
+1015 
-1023 NSTKHEFK
+1023 
-1031 NKHWADDLVPK
+1031 
-1042 LKDLG
+1042 
-1047 YDAIIFADDGHQ
+1047 
-1059 TLSVFD
+1059 
-1065 SEQIKSVNN
+1065 
-1074 SGIFDINNP
+1074 
-1083 DIYKQ
+1083 

-1093 RGSITFTIG
+1093 RGSITFTVG

-1108 ALSKNADFSTFV
+1108 VLSKNADFSTFV

-1137 PDAPAQVRADMETVM
+1137 PDAPAQVREDMETVM

-1159 TDLGEWD
+1159 TDIGEWD

-1288 INTLEQKSLR
+1288 INTLEQRSLR
-1298 NMIWYQKQKSKY
+1298 NMVWYQKQKSKY

-1337 VYQAMAFLRQPLDQI
+1337 VYQAMAFLRQPLDQ
-1352 VKRDST
+1352 VAKRDST

-1441 LEDKFADQLRG
+1441 LEDKFAEQLRG
-1452 VNQYSTQVDHELL
+1452 VNQYSTQVDPELL

-1490 WIEAKYGRDSA
+1490 WIEAKYGRDSD

-1563 EFYDQQSIVE
+1563 EFFDQQSIIE
-1573 AIEAALHNDVRA
+1573 AVEAALHNDVRA
-1585 RFLSAEM
+1585 RMLSAEM
-1592 AALNGML
+1592 AALNGLL

-1642 DAFRKGNTVEAA
+1642 EAFRKGETVEAA

-1674 DQIQKHLDLVKK
+1674 DQIQKHLELVKK

-1747 ENQSYRELTLEQ
+1747 ENQNYRELTLEQ

-1773 SRENKVWHTT
+1773 SKENKIWHTT

-1795 LIQQSGGKKSV
+1795 LIQQTGGKKSV

-1823 ARFMELGAS
+1823 AKFMELGAS

-1837 QVITWLD
+1837 QVVTWLD
-1844 GGPTGK
+1844 GGANGK
-1850 FRKYLINPMQ
+1850 FRTYLINPMQ
-1860 DALAQYRIEKA
+1860 DALAKYRIEKA
-1871 KMLKNVVDIFEG
+1871 KMLKDVVDIFEG
-1883 FGKMDNSKIA
+1883 FGKLDNSKIA

-1911 ILHTGNMSNKERLVL
+1911 ILHTGNLSNKERLVL

-1931 ARLEDGSVDFSAW
+1931 SRLEDGSVDFSAW
-1944 DQFFNR
+1944 DQFFSR
-1950 MITENV
+1950 MVKEGV

-1966 KLWNLFDKYKEQAQV
+1966 KLWNLFDKYKEQAQI

-1992 ELPRTPVS
+1992 ELPRTPIS

-2085 QVGRLLLNKDFR
+2085 QIGRLLLNKDFR
-2097 NEIERVMPFG
+2097 NEIERVLPFG

-2119 ANQTVDESSGVHLLD
+2119 ANQTVDESSGVSLLD
-2134 NIFRV
+2134 NIFRT

-2149 AGNLKNAIEQFTG
+2149 AGNLKNAVEQFTG

-2173 HLLKAQGHYFTFVA
+2173 QLLKAQAHYFASVA

-2217 VDEIVFQKGAIQTVK
+2217 VDEIVFQKDAIQTVK
-2232 DFTMKHAYV
+2232 DFTMKHAYI

-2246 QRPMEM
+2246 QRPMET

-2266 YTQYDAVHAA
+2266 MTQYDAVHAA

-2312 NMVWNTTSS
+2312 NMVWNTSMS
-2321 EVKLALEASNGSWV
+2321 EAKLALEASNGSWV

-2350 IPSILSELLSVI
+2350 IPSMLSELLGII
-2362 FAGGLQDDDK
+2362 FAGGLKDEDDD
-2372 DGDKWDDL
+2372 DNKW
-2380 SAKLALS
+2380 
-2387 QLKML
+2387 
-2392 SAFVPYAGNVVN
+2392 
-2404 AAISNIDDSVV
+2404 
-2415 NDRYTASPVFSMG
+2415 
-2428 ESGLSLIQHFK
+2428 
-2439 RSLDEDKEVNQGKA
+2439 
-2453 AKDLMNTATLATGIP
+2453 
-2468 FAVLGKP
+2468 
-2475 FGYWLAIAQGKK
+2475 
-2487 DAPESIYDA
+2487 
-2496 TRGTITGKHAP
+2496 
-2507 ED
+2507 

>member
-1 MSDQNANLTIG
+1 MSDQNTNLTIG

-21 NPTQIADSEAHARKA
+21 NPTQIADTEARARKA
-36 AKSLGLDYDKMT
+36 ARSLGLDYNKLT
-48 ETPEQIVSVADEIN
+48 ETPEQIVSVADEVN
-62 TQKRVNDVVASDPVL
+62 TQKRVNEVVASDPVL

-82 NPNQAAESLDDFE
+82 NPNQAAVSLDDFE
-95 NLKDISGKVSLL
+95 NLKDISDKVSLL
-107 GSSLSKPYQSVS
+107 GSSLNKPYEPVS
-119 YEDIQNVLNKGTS
+119 YQDIQNVLSKGTS
-132 PEQKQR
+132 PEQKKR
-138 LKELGVYEGPQKKI
+138 LKELGIYEDPQKQV
-152 KPNVNTNLIDSFS
+152 KPNVNPNLLDTL
-165 STLVPQTSDQVF
+165 STSLVPQTSDQVF
-177 NEHYDRIKKTAGV
+177 KEHYDRIKKTAGV

-208 HTATAEPTN
+208 HTATAEPTS

-269 MSQALYQAQL
+269 MTQALYQAQL

-290 AAQELISNAD
+290 AAQELVSNAD

-306 FLIEQAPPALAGYW
+306 FLIEQAPPALVGYY
-320 AGAGVGGVLT
+320 AGAGAGGVLT

-337 AKYAPMVM
+337 AKYAPLVM
-345 NLEKAATLVRGVTVA
+345 NLEKAAKLVRGVTTA

-371 TADAIVSY
+371 TADALVSY

-388 KFLTKQEQID
+388 KFLTRQEQID

-475 AITSASK
+475 AITSAAK

-492 LDQLRQDQQEDAVRS
+492 LDQLRQDQQQDAVRS
-507 STFASVLNNLID
+507 STFAAVLNNLID

-532 ASQAFIKQAI
+532 ASQAFIKQAV

-556 TFNQLLRDRNIEPSD
+556 TFNQLLRDRNIEPTD

-611 DFVENVRSDPNM
+611 DFVENVRSSPDM

-644 NVFMEEQARFE
+644 DTYMAEQARFE

-666 EVQNQLASVGTFTAK
+666 EVQNQLAKVGTFTAK

-696 LGDKLGINA
+696 LGDKLGISA

-716 ADEPNTDKGTS
+716 ADEPTTDKGIS
-727 FNQSASPEQ
+727 FNQSATPEQ
-736 TISVDD
+736 TISVDE
-742 FVKGIKK
+742 FAKSIKK

-759 SQSSNV
+759 SPSSNV

-778 NQGTGTKAMQDII
+778 NQGNGTKAMQDII
-791 NYADSQNKTIALTPS
+791 RYADSQNKTIALTPS

-813 NRLTGFYKKLGFVEN
+813 SRLTSFYKKLGFVEN

-852 TSILKQTDTISFKK
+852 
-866 WFGDS
+866 
-871 QVLDANGNP
+871 
-880 QIRYHG
+880 
-886 TRDNWSQWDKSRAG
+886 
-900 GLIHTTS
+900 
-907 DVDIAERYAQG
+907 
-918 AGGGRKRS
+918 
-926 DPVYKDN
+926 
-933 KENIFELDGNEYVN
+933 
-947 KSDGT
+947 
-952 RLSFQ
+952 
-957 DIQDMLDSGDLN
+957 
-969 PFYPDGRIEP
+969 
-979 IYVRAENPLDL
+979 
-990 NTKEGLKILASIQA
+990 
-1004 TSRFG
+1004 
-1009 RSVVDQ
+1009 
-1015 AKAGVFDW
+1015 
-1023 NSTKHEFK
+1023 
-1031 NKHWADDLVPK
+1031 
-1042 LKDLG
+1042 
-1047 YDAIIFADDGHQ
+1047 
-1059 TLSVFD
+1059 
-1065 SEQIKSVNN
+1065 
-1074 SGIFDINNP
+1074 
-1083 DIYKQ
+1083 

-1093 RGSITFTIG
+1093 RGSITFSIG

-1108 ALSKNADFSTFV
+1108 VLSKNADFSTFV

-1125 HFLEMNMQIALS
+1125 HFLEMNMQLALS

-1288 INTLEQKSLR
+1288 INTLEQRSLR
-1298 NMIWYQKQKSKY
+1298 NMVWYQKQKSKY

-1337 VYQAMAFLRQPLDQI
+1337 VYQAMAFLRQPLDQ
-1352 VKRDST
+1352 VAKRDST

-1441 LEDKFADQLRG
+1441 LEDKFAEQLRG
-1452 VNQYSTQVDHELL
+1452 VNQYSTQVDPELL

-1490 WIEAKYGRDSA
+1490 WIEAKYGRDSD

-1563 EFYDQQSIVE
+1563 EFFDQQSIIE
-1573 AIEAALHNDVRA
+1573 AVEAALHNDVRA
-1585 RFLSAEM
+1585 RMLSAEM
-1592 AALNGML
+1592 AALNGLL

-1642 DAFRKGNTVEAA
+1642 EAFRKGETVEAA

-1674 DQIQKHLDLVKK
+1674 DQIQKHLELVKK

-1747 ENQSYRELTLEQ
+1747 ENQNYRELTLEQ

-1773 SRENKVWHTT
+1773 SKENKIWHTT

-1795 LIQQSGGKKSV
+1795 LIQQTGGKKSV

-1823 ARFMELGAS
+1823 AKFMELGAS

-1837 QVITWLD
+1837 QVVTWLD
-1844 GGPTGK
+1844 GGANGK
-1850 FRKYLINPMQ
+1850 FRTYLINPMQ
-1860 DALAQYRIEKA
+1860 DALAKYRIEKA
-1871 KMLKNVVDIFEG
+1871 KMLEDVVKTFEG
-1883 FGKMDNSKIA
+1883 FGKLDNSKIA

-1931 ARLEDGSVDFSAW
+1931 ERLEDGSVDFSAW
-1944 DQFFNR
+1944 DKFFSR
-1950 MITENV
+1950 MITEGV
-1956 ITKKDMDNIQ
+1956 ITKKDMDTIQ
-1966 KLWNLFDKYKEQAQV
+1966 KLWNLFDRYKEQAQI

-2085 QVGRLLLNKDFR
+2085 QIGRLLLNKDFR
-2097 NEIERVMPFG
+2097 NEIERVLPFG

-2119 ANQTVDESSGVHLLD
+2119 ANQTVDESSGVSLLD
-2134 NIFRV
+2134 NIFRT

-2149 AGNLKNAIEQFTG
+2149 AGNLKNAVEQFTG

-2173 HLLKAQGHYFTFVA
+2173 QLLKAQAHYFASVA

-2217 VDEIVFQKGAIQTVK
+2217 VDEIVFQKDAIQTVK
-2232 DFTMKHAYV
+2232 DFTMKHAYI

-2246 QRPMEM
+2246 QRPMET

-2266 YTQYDAVHAA
+2266 MTQYDAVHAA

-2312 NMVWNTTSS
+2312 NMVWNTSMS
-2321 EVKLALEASNGSWV
+2321 EAKLALEASNGSWV

-2350 IPSILSELLSVI
+2350 IPSMLSELLGII
-2362 FAGGLQDDDK
+2362 FAGGLKDEDDD
-2372 DGDKWDDL
+2372 DNKWDDL

-2392 SAFVPYAGNVVN
+2392 AAFVPYAGNVVN
-2404 AAISNIDDSVV
+2404 AAISNTDDTIV

-2428 ESGLSLIQHFK
+2428 ESGLSLIQHA
-2439 RSLDEDKEVNQGKA
+2439 RRALDEDKEVNQGKA
-2453 AKDLMNTATLATGIP
+2453 AKDMLNTATLVTGIP

-2475 FGYWLAIAQGKK
+2475 SGYWLDVAQGKK
-2487 DAPESIYDA
+2487 DAPDSIYDA

-2507 ED
+2507 KD

>member
-1 MSDQNANLTIG
+1 MSDQNTNLTIG

-21 NPTQIADSEAHARKA
+21 NPTQIADTEARARKA
-36 AKSLGLDYDKMT
+36 ARSLGLDYNKMT
-48 ETPEQIVSVADEIN
+48 ETPEQIVSVADEVN
-62 TQKRVNDVVASDPVL
+62 TQKRVNEVVASDPVL

-82 NPNQAAESLDDFE
+82 NPNQAAVSLDDFE
-95 NLKDISGKVSLL
+95 NLKDISDKVSLL
-107 GSSLSKPYQSVS
+107 GSSLNKPYEPVS
-119 YEDIQNVLNKGTS
+119 YQDIQNVLTKGTS
-132 PEQKQR
+132 PEQKKR
-138 LKELGVYEGPQKKI
+138 LKELGIYEDPQKQV
-152 KPNVNTNLIDSFS
+152 KPNVNPNLLDTL
-165 STLVPQTSDQVF
+165 STSLVPQTSDQVF
-177 NEHYDRIKKTAGV
+177 KEHYDRIKKTTGV
-190 MSAERF
+190 MAAERF

-243 ISATTGNDSLLN
+243 ISAATGNDSLLN
-255 LATRVKN
+255 LATRVKT

-290 AAQELISNAD
+290 AAQELVSNAD

-306 FLIEQAPPALAGYW
+306 FLIEQAPPALVGYY
-320 AGAGVGGVLT
+320 AGAGAGGVLT

-345 NLEKAATLVRGVTVA
+345 NLEKAAKLVRGVTTA

-371 TADAIVSY
+371 TADALVSY

-388 KFLTKQEQID
+388 KFLTRQEQID

-439 GMYSVQGAADAV
+439 GMYSVKGAADAV

-475 AITSASK
+475 AITSAAK

-492 LDQLRQDQQEDAVRS
+492 LDQLRQDQQQDAVRS
-507 STFASVLNNLID
+507 STFAAVLNNLID

-532 ASQAFIKQAI
+532 ASQAFIKQAV

-556 TFNQLLRDRNIEPSD
+556 TFNQLLRDRNIEPAD

-611 DFVENVRSDPNM
+611 DFVENVRSSPDM

-644 NVFMEEQARFE
+644 DTYMAEQARFE

-666 EVQNQLASVGTFTAK
+666 EVQNQLAKVGTFTAK

-696 LGDKLGINA
+696 LGDKLGISA

-716 ADEPNTDKGTS
+716 ADEPTTDKGIS
-727 FNQSASPEQ
+727 FNQSATPEQ
-736 TISVDD
+736 TISVDE
-742 FVKGIKK
+742 FAKSIKK

-759 SQSSNV
+759 SPSSNV

-778 NQGTGTKAMQDII
+778 NQGNGTKAMQDII
-791 NYADSQNKTIALTPS
+791 RYADSQNKTIALTPS

-813 NRLTGFYKKLGFVEN
+813 SRLTSFYKKLGFVEN

-852 TSILKQTDTISFKK
+852 
-866 WFGDS
+866 
-871 QVLDANGNP
+871 
-880 QIRYHG
+880 
-886 TRDNWSQWDKSRAG
+886 
-900 GLIHTTS
+900 
-907 DVDIAERYAQG
+907 
-918 AGGGRKRS
+918 
-926 DPVYKDN
+926 
-933 KENIFELDGNEYVN
+933 
-947 KSDGT
+947 
-952 RLSFQ
+952 
-957 DIQDMLDSGDLN
+957 
-969 PFYPDGRIEP
+969 
-979 IYVRAENPLDL
+979 
-990 NTKEGLKILASIQA
+990 
-1004 TSRFG
+1004 
-1009 RSVVDQ
+1009 
-1015 AKAGVFDW
+1015 
-1023 NSTKHEFK
+1023 
-1031 NKHWADDLVPK
+1031 
-1042 LKDLG
+1042 
-1047 YDAIIFADDGHQ
+1047 
-1059 TLSVFD
+1059 
-1065 SEQIKSVNN
+1065 
-1074 SGIFDINNP
+1074 
-1083 DIYKQ
+1083 

-1093 RGSITFTIG
+1093 RGSITFSIG

-1108 ALSKNADFSTFV
+1108 VLSKNADFSTFV

-1125 HFLEMNMQIALS
+1125 HFLEMNMQLALS

-1298 NMIWYQKQKSKY
+1298 NMVWYQKQKSKY

-1323 TVREDMAKEIAQEP
+1323 AVREDMAKEIAQEP
-1337 VYQAMAFLRQPLDQI
+1337 VYQAMAFLRQPLDQ
-1352 VKRDST
+1352 VAKRDST

-1376 LDANEVESTW
+1376 LNANEVESTW
-1386 GIDEAAKT
+1386 GIDDAAKT

-1441 LEDKFADQLRG
+1441 LEDKFAEQLRG
-1452 VNQYSTQVDHELL
+1452 VNQYSNQVDPELL

-1490 WIEAKYGRDSA
+1490 WIEAKYGRDSD

-1563 EFYDQQSIVE
+1563 EFFDQQSIIE
-1573 AIEAALHNDVRA
+1573 AVEAALHNDVRA
-1585 RFLSAEM
+1585 RMLSAEM
-1592 AALNGML
+1592 AALNGLL

-1642 DAFRKGNTVEAA
+1642 EAFRKGETVEAA

-1674 DQIQKHLDLVKK
+1674 DQTQKHLDLVKK

-1747 ENQSYRELTLEQ
+1747 ENQNYRELTLEQ

-1773 SRENKVWHTT
+1773 SKENKIWHTT

-1795 LIQQSGGKKSV
+1795 LIQQTGGKKSV

-1823 ARFMELGAS
+1823 AKFMELGAS

-1837 QVITWLD
+1837 QVVTWLD
-1844 GGPTGK
+1844 GGANGK
-1850 FRKYLINPMQ
+1850 FRTYLINPMQ
-1860 DALAQYRIEKA
+1860 DALAKYRIEKA
-1871 KMLKNVVDIFEG
+1871 KMLKDVVDIFEG
-1883 FGKMDNSKIA
+1883 FGKLDNSKIA

-1911 ILHTGNMSNKERLVL
+1911 ILHTGNLSNKERLVL

-1944 DQFFNR
+1944 DQFFSR
-1950 MITENV
+1950 MVKEGV

-1966 KLWNLFDKYKEQAQV
+1966 KLWNLFDKYKEQAQI

-1992 ELPRTPVS
+1992 ELPRTPIS

-2032 ENNLQ
+2032 ENNLA

-2085 QVGRLLLNKDFR
+2085 QIGRLLLNKDFR
-2097 NEIERVMPFG
+2097 NEIERVLPFG

-2119 ANQTVDESSGVHLLD
+2119 ANQTVDESSGVSLLD
-2134 NIFRV
+2134 NIFRT

-2149 AGNLKNAIEQFTG
+2149 AGNLKNAVEQFTG

-2173 HLLKAQGHYFTFVA
+2173 QLLKAQAHYFASVA

-2266 YTQYDAVHAA
+2266 MTQYDAVHAA

-2312 NMVWNTTSS
+2312 NMIWNTSMS
-2321 EVKLALEASNGSWV
+2321 EAKLALEASNGSWV
-2335 QASPRLAYVA
+2335 QASPRLAYIA

-2350 IPSILSELLSVI
+2350 IPSMLSELLGII

-2404 AAISNIDDSVV
+2404 AAISNTDDNVM

-2428 ESGLSLIQHFK
+2428 ESGLSLIQHAK
-2439 RSLDEDKEVNQGKA
+2439 RSLDEDKDVNQGKA
-2453 AKDLMNTATLATGIP
+2453 AKDMLNTATLATGIP

-2475 FGYWLAIAQGKK
+2475 AGYWLAIAQGKK

>member
-1 MSDQNANLTIG
+1 MSDQNTNLTIG

-21 NPTQIADSEAHARKA
+21 NPTQIADTEARARKA
-36 AKSLGLDYDKMT
+36 ARSLGLDYNKMT
-48 ETPEQIVSVADEIN
+48 ETPEQIVSVADEVN
-62 TQKRVNDVVASDPVL
+62 TQKRVNEVVASDPVL

-82 NPNQAAESLDDFE
+82 NPNQAAVSLDDFE
-95 NLKDISGKVSLL
+95 NLKDISDKVSLL
-107 GSSLSKPYQSVS
+107 GSSLNKPYEPVS
-119 YEDIQNVLNKGTS
+119 YQDIQNVLSKGTS
-132 PEQKQR
+132 PEQKKR
-138 LKELGVYEGPQKKI
+138 LKELGIYEDPQKQV
-152 KPNVNTNLIDSFS
+152 KPNVNPDLLDTL
-165 STLVPQTSDQVF
+165 STSLVPQTSDQVF
-177 NEHYDRIKKTAGV
+177 KEHYDRIKKTAGV

-208 HTATAEPTN
+208 HTATAEPTS

-269 MSQALYQAQL
+269 MTQALYQAQL

-290 AAQELISNAD
+290 AAQELVSNAD
-300 AGLVGE
+300 AGLVSE
-306 FLIEQAPPALAGYW
+306 FLIEQAPPALAGYL
-320 AGAGVGGVLT
+320 AGAGAGSVLT

-345 NLEKAATLVRGVTVA
+345 NLEKAAKLVRGVTTT

-371 TADAIVSY
+371 TADALVSY

-388 KFLTKQEQID
+388 KFLTRQEQID

-439 GMYSVQGAADAV
+439 GMYSVKGAADAV

-475 AITSASK
+475 AIMSAEK

-492 LDQLRQDQQEDAVRS
+492 LDQLRADQQQDAVRS
-507 STFASVLNNLID
+507 TTFAAVLNNLID
-519 RNKESKTAQRDDS
+519 NNKESKTAQRDEA

-547 VEEVYIDGQ
+547 VNEVYIDGQ
-556 TFNQLLRDRNIEPSD
+556 TFNQLLRDRNIEPTD

-593 QIPVNEF
+593 QIPVDEF
-600 VSAMSVVERPT
+600 VSAMSVIEHPT

-644 NVFMEEQARFE
+644 NNYMAEQARFE
-655 SAEDAKELVAT
+655 NAESAKELVAT
-666 EVQNQLASVGTFTAK
+666 EVQNQLAKVGTFTTK

-696 LGDKLGINA
+696 LGDKLGISA

-716 ADEPNTDKGTS
+716 ADEPTTDKGTS
-727 FNQSASPEQ
+727 FNQSATPEQ

-742 FVKGIKK
+742 FAKSIKK

-759 SQSSNV
+759 SPSSNV

-778 NQGTGTKAMQDII
+778 NQGNGTKAMQDII
-791 NYADSQNKTIALTPS
+791 SYADSQNKTIALTPS

-813 NRLTGFYKKLGFVEN
+813 NRLTSFYKKLGFVEN

-852 TSILKQTDTISFKK
+852 
-866 WFGDS
+866 
-871 QVLDANGNP
+871 
-880 QIRYHG
+880 
-886 TRDNWSQWDKSRAG
+886 
-900 GLIHTTS
+900 
-907 DVDIAERYAQG
+907 
-918 AGGGRKRS
+918 
-926 DPVYKDN
+926 
-933 KENIFELDGNEYVN
+933 
-947 KSDGT
+947 
-952 RLSFQ
+952 
-957 DIQDMLDSGDLN
+957 
-969 PFYPDGRIEP
+969 
-979 IYVRAENPLDL
+979 
-990 NTKEGLKILASIQA
+990 
-1004 TSRFG
+1004 
-1009 RSVVDQ
+1009 
-1015 AKAGVFDW
+1015 
-1023 NSTKHEFK
+1023 
-1031 NKHWADDLVPK
+1031 
-1042 LKDLG
+1042 
-1047 YDAIIFADDGHQ
+1047 
-1059 TLSVFD
+1059 
-1065 SEQIKSVNN
+1065 
-1074 SGIFDINNP
+1074 
-1083 DIYKQ
+1083 

-1108 ALSKNADFSTFV
+1108 VLSKNADFSTFV

-1323 TVREDMAKEIAQEP
+1323 AVREDMAKEIAQEP
-1337 VYQAMAFLRQPLDQI
+1337 VYQAMAFLRQPLDQ
-1352 VKRDST
+1352 VAKRDLT

-1441 LEDKFADQLRG
+1441 LEDKFAEQLRG
-1452 VNQYSTQVDHELL
+1452 VNQYSNQVDPELL

-1490 WIEAKYGRDSA
+1490 WIEAKYGRDSD
-1501 IYQSISKGAYGFAQR
+1501 IYQSISKGAYVFAQR

-1563 EFYDQQSIVE
+1563 EFFDQQSIIE
-1573 AIEAALHNDVRA
+1573 AVEAALHNDVRA
-1585 RFLSAEM
+1585 RMLSAEM
-1592 AALNGML
+1592 AALNGLL

-1642 DAFRKGNTVEAA
+1642 EAFRKGETVEAA

-1747 ENQSYRELTLEQ
+1747 ENQNYRELTLEQ

-1773 SRENKVWHTT
+1773 SKENKIWHTT

-1795 LIQQSGGKKSV
+1795 LIQQTGGKKSV

-1823 ARFMELGAS
+1823 AKFMELGAS

-1837 QVITWLD
+1837 QVVTWLD
-1844 GGPTGK
+1844 GGASGK
-1850 FRKYLINPMQ
+1850 FRTYLINPMQ
-1860 DALAQYRIEKA
+1860 DALAKYRIEKA
-1871 KMLKNVVDIFEG
+1871 KMLKDVVDIFEG
-1883 FGKMDNSKIA
+1883 FGKLDNSKIA

-1911 ILHTGNMSNKERLVL
+1911 ILHTGNLSNKERLVL

-1944 DQFFNR
+1944 DQFFSR
-1950 MITENV
+1950 MVKEGV

-1966 KLWNLFDKYKEQAQV
+1966 KLWNLFDKYKEQAQI

-1992 ELPRTPVS
+1992 ELPRSPIS

-2032 ENNLQ
+2032 ENNLA

-2085 QVGRLLLNKDFR
+2085 QIGRLLLNKDFR
-2097 NEIERVMPFG
+2097 NEIERVLPFG

-2119 ANQTVDESSGVHLLD
+2119 ANQTVDESSGVSLLD
-2134 NIFRV
+2134 NIFRT

-2149 AGNLKNAIEQFTG
+2149 AGNLKNAVEQFTG

-2173 HLLKAQGHYFTFVA
+2173 QLLKAQAHYFASVA

-2193 NNIMEMSDF
+2193 NNIMEISDF
-2202 MKTRFDRAADEYRYA
+2202 MKTRFDLAADEYRYA

-2266 YTQYDAVHAA
+2266 MTQYEAVHAA

-2312 NMVWNTTSS
+2312 NMVWNTSMS
-2321 EVKLALEASNGSWV
+2321 EAKLALEASNGSWV

-2350 IPSILSELLSVI
+2350 IPSMLSELLGVI
-2362 FAGGLQDDDK
+2362 FAGGLKDEDDD
-2372 DGDKWDDL
+2372 DNKWDDL

-2392 SAFVPYAGNVVN
+2392 AAFVPYAGNVVN
-2404 AAISNIDDSVV
+2404 AAISNTDDTIV

-2428 ESGLSLIQHFK
+2428 ESGLSLIQHA
-2439 RSLDEDKEVNQGKA
+2439 RRALDEDKEVNQGKA
-2453 AKDLMNTATLATGIP
+2453 SKDLMNTATLVTGIP

-2475 FGYWLAIAQGKK
+2475 SGYWLDIAQGKK
-2487 DAPESIYDA
+2487 DAPDGIYDA

-2507 ED
+2507 E

>member
-1 MSDQNANLTIG
+1 MSDQNTNLTIG

-21 NPTQIADSEAHARKA
+21 NPTQIADTEARARKA
-36 AKSLGLDYDKMT
+36 ARSLGLDYNKMT
-48 ETPEQIVSVADEIN
+48 ETPEQIVSVADEVN
-62 TQKRVNDVVASDPVL
+62 TQKRVNEVVASDPVL

-82 NPNQAAESLDDFE
+82 NPNQAAVSLDDFE
-95 NLKDISGKVSLL
+95 NLKDISDKVSLL
-107 GSSLSKPYQSVS
+107 GSSLNKPYEPVS
-119 YEDIQNVLNKGTS
+119 YQDIQNVLSKGTS
-132 PEQKQR
+132 PEQKKR
-138 LKELGVYEGPQKKI
+138 LKELGIYEDPQKQV
-152 KPNVNTNLIDSFS
+152 KPNVNPNLLDTL
-165 STLVPQTSDQVF
+165 STSLVPQTSDQVF
-177 NEHYDRIKKTAGV
+177 KENYDRIKKTAGV

-208 HTATAEPTN
+208 HTATAEPTS
-217 PQEQGNRYVNAAIR
+217 PQEQGNRYINAAIR

-269 MSQALYQAQL
+269 MTQALYQAQL

-290 AAQELISNAD
+290 AAQELVSNAD
-300 AGLVGE
+300 AGVLGE
-306 FLIEQAPPALAGYW
+306 FLIEQAPPALVGYY
-320 AGAGVGGVLT
+320 AGAGAGGVLT

-345 NLEKAATLVRGVTVA
+345 NLEKAAKLVRGVTTA

-371 TADAIVSY
+371 TADALVSY

-388 KFLTKQEQID
+388 KFLTRQEQID

-439 GMYSVQGAADAV
+439 GMYSVKGAADAV

-458 EMALEG
+458 ETALEG

-475 AITSASK
+475 AITSAAK

-492 LDQLRQDQQEDAVRS
+492 LDQLRQDQQQDAVRS
-507 STFASVLNNLID
+507 STFAAVLNNLID
-519 RNKESKTAQRDDS
+519 RNKESKTSQRDDS

-556 TFNQLLRDRNIEPSD
+556 TFNQLLRDRNIEPTD

-611 DFVENVRSDPNM
+611 DFVENVRSSPDM

-644 NVFMEEQARFE
+644 DTYMAEQARFE

-666 EVQNQLASVGTFTAK
+666 EVQNQLAKVGTFTAK

-696 LGDKLGINA
+696 LGDKLGISA

-716 ADEPNTDKGTS
+716 TDEPTRDKGIS
-727 FNQSASPEQ
+727 FNQSATPEQ

-742 FVKGIKK
+742 FAKSIKK

-759 SQSSNV
+759 SPSSNV

-778 NQGTGTKAMQDII
+778 NQGNGTKAMQDII
-791 NYADSQNKTIALTPS
+791 RYADSQNKTIALTPS

-813 NRLTGFYKKLGFVEN
+813 SRLTSFYKKLGFVEN

-852 TSILKQTDTISFKK
+852 
-866 WFGDS
+866 
-871 QVLDANGNP
+871 
-880 QIRYHG
+880 
-886 TRDNWSQWDKSRAG
+886 
-900 GLIHTTS
+900 
-907 DVDIAERYAQG
+907 
-918 AGGGRKRS
+918 
-926 DPVYKDN
+926 
-933 KENIFELDGNEYVN
+933 
-947 KSDGT
+947 
-952 RLSFQ
+952 
-957 DIQDMLDSGDLN
+957 
-969 PFYPDGRIEP
+969 
-979 IYVRAENPLDL
+979 
-990 NTKEGLKILASIQA
+990 
-1004 TSRFG
+1004 
-1009 RSVVDQ
+1009 
-1015 AKAGVFDW
+1015 
-1023 NSTKHEFK
+1023 
-1031 NKHWADDLVPK
+1031 
-1042 LKDLG
+1042 
-1047 YDAIIFADDGHQ
+1047 
-1059 TLSVFD
+1059 
-1065 SEQIKSVNN
+1065 
-1074 SGIFDINNP
+1074 
-1083 DIYKQ
+1083 

-1093 RGSITFTIG
+1093 RGSITFSIG

-1108 ALSKNADFSTFV
+1108 VLSKNADFSTFV

-1125 HFLEMNMQIALS
+1125 HFLEMNMQLALS
-1137 PDAPAQVRADMETVM
+1137 PDAPAQVREDMETVM

-1310 LKTLQKEADKKRA
+1310 LKTLQKEAEKKRA
-1323 TVREDMAKEIAQEP
+1323 AVREDMAKEIAQEP
-1337 VYQAMAFLRQPLDQI
+1337 VYQAMAFLRQPLDQ
-1352 VKRDST
+1352 VAKRDST

-1441 LEDKFADQLRG
+1441 LEDKFAEQLRG
-1452 VNQYSTQVDHELL
+1452 VNQYSNKVDPELL

-1490 WIEAKYGRDSA
+1490 WIEAKYGRDSD

-1563 EFYDQQSIVE
+1563 EFFDQQSIIE
-1573 AIEAALHNDVRA
+1573 AVEAALHNDVRA
-1585 RFLSAEM
+1585 RMLSAEM
-1592 AALNGML
+1592 AALNGLL

-1642 DAFRKGNTVEAA
+1642 EAFRKGETVEAA

-1674 DQIQKHLDLVKK
+1674 DQIQKHIDLVKK

-1747 ENQSYRELTLEQ
+1747 ENQNYRELTLEQ

-1773 SRENKVWHTT
+1773 SKENKIWHTT

-1795 LIQQSGGKKSV
+1795 LIQQTGGKKSV

-1812 LLGRDKTAELK
+1812 LLGKDKTAELK
-1823 ARFMELGAS
+1823 AKFMELGAS

-1837 QVITWLD
+1837 QVVTWLD
-1844 GGPTGK
+1844 GGASGK
-1850 FRKYLINPMQ
+1850 FRTYLINPMQ
-1860 DALAQYRIEKA
+1860 DALAKYRIEKA
-1871 KMLKNVVDIFEG
+1871 KMLKDVVDIFEG
-1883 FGKMDNSKIA
+1883 FGKLDNSKIA

-1911 ILHTGNMSNKERLVL
+1911 ILHTGNLSNKERLVL

-1944 DQFFNR
+1944 DQFFSR
-1950 MITENV
+1950 MVKEGV

-1966 KLWNLFDKYKEQAQV
+1966 KLWNLFDKYKEQAQI

-1992 ELPRTPVS
+1992 ELPRTPIS

-2032 ENNLQ
+2032 ENNLA

-2085 QVGRLLLNKDFR
+2085 QIGRLLLNKDFR
-2097 NEIERVMPFG
+2097 NEIERVLPFG

-2119 ANQTVDESSGVHLLD
+2119 ANQTVDESSGVSLLD
-2134 NIFRV
+2134 NIFRT

-2149 AGNLKNAIEQFTG
+2149 SGNLKNAVEQFTG
-2162 FTQVA
+2162 FTQVT

-2173 HLLKAQGHYFTFVA
+2173 QLLKAQAHYFASVA

-2252 ISWQA
+2252 ISWRA

-2266 YTQYDAVHAA
+2266 MTQYDAVHAA

-2312 NMVWNTTSS
+2312 NMVWNTSMS
-2321 EVKLALEASNGSWV
+2321 EAKLALEASNGSWV

-2350 IPSILSELLSVI
+2350 IPSMLSELLSII
-2362 FAGGLQDDDK
+2362 FAGGIKDDDK
-2372 DGDKWDDL
+2372 DDEKWDDL

-2387 QLKML
+2387 QVKML
-2392 SAFVPYAGNVVN
+2392 AAFVPYAGNVVN
-2404 AAISNIDDSVV
+2404 AAISNTDDTIV

-2428 ESGLSLIQHFK
+2428 ESGLSLIQHA
-2439 RSLDEDKEVNQGKA
+2439 RRALDEDKEVNQGKA
-2453 AKDLMNTATLATGIP
+2453 SKDLMNTATLVTGIP

-2475 FGYWLAIAQGKK
+2475 SGYWLDIAQGKK
-2487 DAPESIYDA
+2487 DAPDSIYDA

-2507 ED
+2507 E

>member
-21 NPTQIADSEAHARKA
+21 NPTQIADTEARAQKA
-36 AKSLGLDYDKMT
+36 ARSLGLDYSKIT
-48 ETPEQIVSVADEIN
+48 ESPEQVVSVADEIN
-62 TQKRVNDVVASDPVL
+62 TQKRVNEVIASDPVL

-82 NPNQAAESLDDFE
+82 NPSQAAVSLDDFE
-95 NLKDISGKVSLL
+95 NLKGISDKVSLL
-107 GSSLSKPYQSVS
+107 GSSLNKPHENITYQ
-119 YEDIQNVLNKGTS
+119 DIQQVLNKGTS
-132 PEQKQR
+132 PEQKKR
-138 LKELGVYEGPQKKI
+138 LKELGIYEEPQKQI
-152 KPNVNTNLIDSFS
+152 KPNVNPNLLDTLST
-165 STLVPQTSDQVF
+165 TLVPQTSEQVF
-177 NEHYDRIKKTAGV
+177 KENYDRIKKNAGV

-208 HTATAEPTN
+208 HTASAEPSN

-231 AVAAIGQTEGAV
+231 AIAAIGQTEGAV
-243 ISATTGNDSLLN
+243 INATTGNDSLLN

-262 KAAPSQE
+262 RAAPSQE

-290 AAQELISNAD
+290 AAQELVSNAD

-306 FLIEQAPPALAGYW
+306 FLIEQLPPALAGY
-320 AGAGVGGVLT
+320 AVGSGAGGILT
-330 NSLIRNT
+330 NSLVRNT

-345 NLEKAATLVRGVTVA
+345 SLERTAQLVRGVTTA
-360 GNAAQGALGAG
+360 GSAAQGALGAG

-388 KFLTKQEQID
+388 KFLTRQEQID

-439 GMYSVQGAADAV
+439 GMYSVKGAADAV

-475 AITSASK
+475 AIMSAEK

-492 LDQLRQDQQEDAVRS
+492 LDQLRADQQQDAVRS
-507 STFASVLNNLID
+507 TTFAAVLNNLID
-519 RNKESKTAQRDDS
+519 NNKESKTAQRDEA

-547 VEEVYIDGQ
+547 VNEVYIDGQ
-556 TFNQLLRDRNIEPSD
+556 TFNQLLRDRNIEPTD

-593 QIPVNEF
+593 QIPVDEF
-600 VSAMSVVERPT
+600 VSAMSVIEHPT

-644 NVFMEEQARFE
+644 NTYMAEQARFE
-655 SAEDAKELVAT
+655 NAESAKELVAT
-666 EVQNQLASVGTFTAK
+666 EVQNQLAKVGTFTAK

-696 LGDKLGINA
+696 LGDKLGISA

-716 ADEPNTDKGTS
+716 TDEPTTDKGTS
-727 FNQSASPEQ
+727 FNQSATPEQ

-742 FVKGIKK
+742 FVKSIKK

-759 SQSSNV
+759 SPSSNV

-778 NQGTGTKAMQDII
+778 NQGTGTNAMQDII
-791 NYADSQNKTIALTPS
+791 KYADSQNKTIVLTPS
-806 SDFGGNK
+806 SDFGSNK
-813 NRLTGFYKKLGFVEN
+813 KRLTDFYKKLGFVEN

-852 TSILKQTDTISFKK
+852 
-866 WFGDS
+866 
-871 QVLDANGNP
+871 
-880 QIRYHG
+880 
-886 TRDNWSQWDKSRAG
+886 
-900 GLIHTTS
+900 
-907 DVDIAERYAQG
+907 
-918 AGGGRKRS
+918 
-926 DPVYKDN
+926 
-933 KENIFELDGNEYVN
+933 
-947 KSDGT
+947 
-952 RLSFQ
+952 
-957 DIQDMLDSGDLN
+957 
-969 PFYPDGRIEP
+969 
-979 IYVRAENPLDL
+979 
-990 NTKEGLKILASIQA
+990 
-1004 TSRFG
+1004 
-1009 RSVVDQ
+1009 
-1015 AKAGVFDW
+1015 
-1023 NSTKHEFK
+1023 
-1031 NKHWADDLVPK
+1031 
-1042 LKDLG
+1042 
-1047 YDAIIFADDGHQ
+1047 
-1059 TLSVFD
+1059 
-1065 SEQIKSVNN
+1065 
-1074 SGIFDINNP
+1074 
-1083 DIYKQ
+1083 

-1108 ALSKNADFSTFV
+1108 VLSKNADFSTFV

-1125 HFLEMNMQIALS
+1125 HFLEMNMQLALS

-1219 MGINDRAELNAD
+1219 MGINDRAELNSD

-1298 NMIWYQKQKSKY
+1298 NMVWYQKQKSKY

-1323 TVREDMAKEIAQEP
+1323 AVREDMAKEIAQEP
-1337 VYQAMAFLRQPLDQI
+1337 VYQAMAFLRQPLDPV

-1394 KSGVGNKPV
+1394 KSGIGNKPV

-1452 VNQYSTQVDHELL
+1452 INQYSNKVDPELL
-1465 DYSQDMDL
+1465 DYAQDMDL

-1490 WIEAKYGRDSA
+1490 WIEAKYGRDSD

-1563 EFYDQQSIVE
+1563 EFFDQQSIVE
-1573 AIEAALHNDVRA
+1573 AVEAALHNDVRA
-1585 RFLSAEM
+1585 RMLSAEM
-1592 AALNGML
+1592 AALNGLL

-1610 TVAQDIVQ
+1610 AVAQDIVQ

-1642 DAFRKGNTVEAA
+1642 DAFRKGETVEAA

-1674 DQIQKHLDLVKK
+1674 DQIQKHLDMVKK
-1686 VFGNNEKLSKN
+1686 VFGNNEKLAKN

-1747 ENQSYRELTLEQ
+1747 ENQNYRELTLEQ
-1759 FNAVMAA
+1759 FNAVMSA

-1773 SRENKVWHTT
+1773 SKENKIWHTT

-1795 LIQQSGGKKSV
+1795 LIQQSSGKKSI
-1806 EKIQQT
+1806 EKIQQN
-1812 LLGRDKTAELK
+1812 LLGKNKTAELK
-1823 ARFMELGAS
+1823 AKFMELGAS

-1837 QVITWLD
+1837 QVVTWLD
-1844 GGPTGK
+1844 GGPNGK
-1850 FRKYLINPMQ
+1850 FRTYLVNPMQ
-1860 DALAQYRIEKA
+1860 DALAKYRTEKA
-1871 KMLKNVVDIFEG
+1871 KMLKEVVDTFEG
-1883 FGKMDNSKIA
+1883 FGKLDNSKIA

-1944 DQFFNR
+1944 DKFFNR
-1950 MITENV
+1950 MINENV
-1956 ITKKDMDNIQ
+1956 ITKNDMDTIQ
-1966 KLWNLFDKYKEQAQV
+1966 KLWNLFDKYKEQAQI

-1992 ELPRTPVS
+1992 ELPRTPIS

-2015 DRIRSN
+2015 DRMRSN

-2062 DMSRLPSHLDKELRY
+2062 DMSRLSSHLDKELRY

-2085 QVGRLLLNKDFR
+2085 QIGRLLLNKDFR

-2119 ANQTVDESSGVHLLD
+2119 ANQTVDESSGVSLLD
-2134 NIFRV
+2134 NIFRT

-2149 AGNLKNAIEQFTG
+2149 AGNLKNAVEQFTG

-2173 HLLKAQGHYFTFVA
+2173 QLLKAQAHYFASVA

-2257 AFNHYTEQG
+2257 AFNHYTEHG
-2266 YTQYDAVHAA
+2266 FTQYDAVHAA

-2312 NMVWNTTSS
+2312 NMIWNTTMS
-2321 EVKLALEASNGSWV
+2321 EAKLALEASNGSWV

-2350 IPSILSELLSVI
+2350 IPSMLSELLSVI

-2372 DGDKWDDL
+2372 DGEKWDDL
-2380 SAKLALS
+2380 SARLALS

-2404 AAISNIDDSVV
+2404 AAISNTDNNVM

-2475 FGYWLAIAQGKK
+2475 FGYWLDVAQGKK
-2487 DAPESIYDA
+2487 DAPDSIYDA

-2507 ED
+2507 KD

>member
-1 MSDQNANLTIG
+1 MSDQNTNLTIG

-21 NPTQIADSEAHARKA
+21 NPTQIADTEARARKA
-36 AKSLGLDYDKMT
+36 ARSLGLDYNKMT
-48 ETPEQIVSVADEIN
+48 ETPERIVSVADEVN
-62 TQKRVNDVVASDPVL
+62 TQKRLNEVVASDPVL

-82 NPNQAAESLDDFE
+82 NPNQAAVSLDDFE
-95 NLKDISGKVSLL
+95 NLKDISDKVSLL
-107 GSSLSKPYQSVS
+107 GSSLNKPYEPVS
-119 YEDIQNVLNKGTS
+119 YQDIQNVLSKGTS
-132 PEQKQR
+132 PEQKKR
-138 LKELGVYEGPQKKI
+138 LKELGIYENPQKQV
-152 KPNVNTNLIDSFS
+152 KPNVNPNLLDTL
-165 STLVPQTSDQVF
+165 STSLVPQTPEQQIKETHDQIF
-177 NEHYDRIKKTAGV
+177 KEHGAF
-190 MSAERF
+190 AAARF
-196 KKYYENQ
+196 
-203 VYWME
+203 
-208 HTATAEPTN
+208 
-217 PQEQGNRYVNAAIR
+217 NRYVENKNFWGSQGELRPQQDREGSTDWDAVKRGYASLWQTIGAAKY
-231 AVAAIGQTEGAV
+231 AA
-243 ISATTGNDSLLN
+243 TGDASMLQRFTNY
-255 LATRVKN
+255 KN
-262 KAAPSQE
+262 TLPQSQE
-269 MSQALYQAQL
+269 LNVLQSDMHQA
-279 AAQTNDAGVLG
+279 AATNEAGWLG
-290 AAQELISNAD
+290 AAQEFLVKAD
-300 AGLVGE
+300 AGTITEL
-306 FLIEQAPPALAGYW
+306 LLEQAPPALVGYY
-320 AGAGVGGVLT
+320 AGAGAGGVLT

-345 NLEKAATLVRGVTVA
+345 NLEKAAKLVRGVTTA

-371 TADAIVSY
+371 TADALVSY

-388 KFLTKQEQID
+388 KFLTRQEQID

-439 GMYSVQGAADAV
+439 GMYSVKGAADAV

-507 STFASVLNNLID
+507 STFAAVLNNLID
-519 RNKESKTAQRDDS
+519 RNKESKTSQRDDS
-532 ASQAFIKQAI
+532 ASQAFIKQAV

-556 TFNQLLRDRNIEPSD
+556 TFNQLLRDRNIEPTD

-611 DFVENVRSDPNM
+611 DFVENVRSSPDM

-644 NVFMEEQARFE
+644 DTYMAEQARFE

-666 EVQNQLASVGTFTAK
+666 EVQNQLAKVGTFTAK

-696 LGDKLGINA
+696 LGDKLGISA

-716 ADEPNTDKGTS
+716 ADEPTTDKGIS
-727 FNQSASPEQ
+727 FNQSATSEQ
-736 TISVDD
+736 TISVDE
-742 FVKGIKK
+742 FAKSIKK

-759 SQSSNV
+759 SPSSNV

-778 NQGTGTKAMQDII
+778 NQGNGTKAMQDII
-791 NYADSQNKTIALTPS
+791 RYADSQNKTIALTPS

-813 NRLTGFYKKLGFVEN
+813 SRLTSFYKKLGFVEN

-852 TSILKQTDTISFKK
+852 
-866 WFGDS
+866 
-871 QVLDANGNP
+871 
-880 QIRYHG
+880 
-886 TRDNWSQWDKSRAG
+886 
-900 GLIHTTS
+900 
-907 DVDIAERYAQG
+907 
-918 AGGGRKRS
+918 
-926 DPVYKDN
+926 
-933 KENIFELDGNEYVN
+933 
-947 KSDGT
+947 
-952 RLSFQ
+952 
-957 DIQDMLDSGDLN
+957 
-969 PFYPDGRIEP
+969 
-979 IYVRAENPLDL
+979 
-990 NTKEGLKILASIQA
+990 
-1004 TSRFG
+1004 
-1009 RSVVDQ
+1009 
-1015 AKAGVFDW
+1015 
-1023 NSTKHEFK
+1023 
-1031 NKHWADDLVPK
+1031 
-1042 LKDLG
+1042 
-1047 YDAIIFADDGHQ
+1047 
-1059 TLSVFD
+1059 
-1065 SEQIKSVNN
+1065 
-1074 SGIFDINNP
+1074 
-1083 DIYKQ
+1083 

-1093 RGSITFTIG
+1093 RGSITFSIS

-1108 ALSKNADFSTFV
+1108 VLSKNADFSTFV

-1125 HFLEMNMQIALS
+1125 HFLEMNMQLALS

-1248 AQAASNLEMLIHQD
+1248 AQAASSLEMLIHQD

-1323 TVREDMAKEIAQEP
+1323 AVREDMAKEIAQEP
-1337 VYQAMAFLRQPLDQI
+1337 VYQAMAFLRQPLDQ
-1352 VKRDST
+1352 VAKRDST

-1441 LEDKFADQLRG
+1441 LEDKFAEQLRG
-1452 VNQYSTQVDHELL
+1452 VNQYSTQVDPELL

-1490 WIEAKYGRDSA
+1490 WIEAKYGRDSD
-1501 IYQSISKGAYGFAQR
+1501 IYQRISKGAYGFAQR

-1563 EFYDQQSIVE
+1563 EFFDQQSIIE
-1573 AIEAALHNDVRA
+1573 AVEAALHNDVRA
-1585 RFLSAEM
+1585 RMLSAEM
-1592 AALNGML
+1592 AALNGLL

-1642 DAFRKGNTVEAA
+1642 EAFRKGETVEAA

-1747 ENQSYRELTLEQ
+1747 ENKNYRELTLEQ

-1773 SRENKVWHTT
+1773 SKENKIWHTT

-1795 LIQQSGGKKSV
+1795 LIQQTGGKKSV

-1823 ARFMELGAS
+1823 AKFMELGAS

-1837 QVITWLD
+1837 QVVTWLD
-1844 GGPTGK
+1844 GGASGK
-1850 FRKYLINPMQ
+1850 FRTYLINPMQ
-1860 DALAQYRIEKA
+1860 DALAKYRIEKA
-1871 KMLKNVVDIFEG
+1871 KMLKDVVDIFEG
-1883 FGKMDNSKIA
+1883 FGKLDNSKIA

-1911 ILHTGNMSNKERLVL
+1911 ILHTGNLSNKERLVL

-1944 DQFFNR
+1944 DQFFSR
-1950 MITENV
+1950 MVKEGV

-1966 KLWNLFDKYKEQAQV
+1966 KLWNLFDKYKEQAQI

-1992 ELPRTPVS
+1992 ELPRTPIS

-2032 ENNLQ
+2032 ENNLA

-2085 QVGRLLLNKDFR
+2085 QIGRLLLNKDFR
-2097 NEIERVMPFG
+2097 NEIERVLPFG

-2119 ANQTVDESSGVHLLD
+2119 ANQTVDESSGISLLD
-2134 NIFRV
+2134 NIFRT

-2149 AGNLKNAIEQFTG
+2149 AGNLKNAVEQFTG

-2173 HLLKAQGHYFTFVA
+2173 QLLKAQAHYFASVA

-2266 YTQYDAVHAA
+2266 MTQYEAVHAA

-2312 NMVWNTTSS
+2312 NMVWNTSMS
-2321 EVKLALEASNGSWV
+2321 EAKLALEASNGSWV

-2350 IPSILSELLSVI
+2350 IPSMLSELLGII
-2362 FAGGLQDDDK
+2362 FAGGLKDEDDD
-2372 DGDKWDDL
+2372 DNKW
-2380 SAKLALS
+2380 
-2387 QLKML
+2387 
-2392 SAFVPYAGNVVN
+2392 
-2404 AAISNIDDSVV
+2404 
-2415 NDRYTASPVFSMG
+2415 
-2428 ESGLSLIQHFK
+2428 
-2439 RSLDEDKEVNQGKA
+2439 
-2453 AKDLMNTATLATGIP
+2453 
-2468 FAVLGKP
+2468 
-2475 FGYWLAIAQGKK
+2475 
-2487 DAPESIYDA
+2487 
-2496 TRGTITGKHAP
+2496 
-2507 ED
+2507 

>member
-1 MSDQNANLTIG
+1 MSDHNTNLTIG

-21 NPTQIADSEAHARKA
+21 NPTQIADTEARARKA
-36 AKSLGLDYDKMT
+36 ARSLGLDYNKMT
-48 ETPEQIVSVADEIN
+48 ETPEQIVSVADEVN
-62 TQKRVNDVVASDPVL
+62 TQKRVNEVVASDPVL

-82 NPNQAAESLDDFE
+82 NPNQAAVSLDDFE
-95 NLKDISGKVSLL
+95 NLKDISDKVSLL
-107 GSSLSKPYQSVS
+107 GSSLNKPYEPVS
-119 YEDIQNVLNKGTS
+119 YQYIQNVLSKGTS
-132 PEQKQR
+132 PEQKKR
-138 LKELGVYEGPQKKI
+138 LKELGIYEDPQKQV
-152 KPNVNTNLIDSFS
+152 KPNVNPNLLDTL
-165 STLVPQTSDQVF
+165 STSLVPQTSDQVF
-177 NEHYDRIKKTAGV
+177 KEHYDRIKKTAGV

-208 HTATAEPTN
+208 HTATAEPTS

-243 ISATTGNDSLLN
+243 ISATTGNDNLLN

-269 MSQALYQAQL
+269 MTQALYQAQL

-290 AAQELISNAD
+290 AAQELVSNAN

-306 FLIEQAPPALAGYW
+306 FLIEQAPPALVGYY
-320 AGAGVGGVLT
+320 AGAGAGGVLT

-345 NLEKAATLVRGVTVA
+345 NLEKAAKLVRGVTTA
-360 GNAAQGALGAG
+360 GNVAQGALGAG
-371 TADAIVSY
+371 TADALLSY

-388 KFLTKQEQID
+388 KFLTRQEQID

-439 GMYSVQGAADAV
+439 GMYSVKGAADAV

-475 AITSASK
+475 AITSAAK

-492 LDQLRQDQQEDAVRS
+492 LDQLRQDQQQDVVRS
-507 STFASVLNNLID
+507 STFAAVLNNLID

-532 ASQAFIKQAI
+532 ASQAFIKQAV

-556 TFNQLLRDRNIEPSD
+556 TFNQLLRDRNIEPTD

-611 DFVENVRSDPNM
+611 DFVENVRSSPDM

-644 NVFMEEQARFE
+644 DTYMAEQARFE

-666 EVQNQLASVGTFTAK
+666 EVQNQLAKVGTFTAK

-696 LGDKLGINA
+696 LGDKLGISA

-716 ADEPNTDKGTS
+716 ADAIDTNGKT
-727 FNQSASPEQ
+727 FNQSVIDQ
-736 TISVDD
+736 T
-742 FVKGIKK
+742 KT
-749 QYGIELGLKG
+749 
-759 SQSSNV
+759 
-765 LSLHKIVVPEAMR
+765 EA
-778 NQGTGTKAMQDII
+778 
-791 NYADSQNKTIALTPS
+791 
-806 SDFGGNK
+806 FK
-813 NRLTGFYKKLGFVEN
+813 N
-828 KGRNKDYE
+828 
-836 ISESMYRSPN
+836 
-846 GRKYNQ
+846 
-852 TSILKQTDTISFKK
+852 

-871 QVLDANGNP
+871 KTIDSEGRPQV
-880 QIRYHG
+880 RYHG
-886 TRDNWSQWDKSRAG
+886 TRDNWTQWDKDRAG
-900 GLIHTTS
+900 GLIHTT
-907 DVDIAERYAQG
+907 DDMNIAEYYAQG

-926 DPVYKDN
+926 DPVYQDHEGN
-933 KENIFELDGNEYVN
+933 VFEPDGNEYVN
-947 KSDGT
+947 RKDGT
-952 RLSFQ
+952 RLSFR
-957 DIQDMLDSGDLN
+957 DIQEMMDYGDIN
-969 PFYPDGRIEP
+969 PVYPDARIEA
-979 IYVRAENPLDL
+979 IYVKAENPLDL
-990 NTKEGLKILASIQA
+990 NTKAGLKVLAEIDADTRLGQ
-1004 TSRFG
+1004 G
-1009 RSVVDQ
+1009 IVDQ
-1015 AKAGVFDW
+1015 AKNGQFNW
-1023 NSTKHEFK
+1023 SSTKNEF
-1031 NKHWADDLVPK
+1031 NYKHWANDLVPK
-1042 LKDLG
+1042 LKALG
-1047 YDAIIFADDGHQ
+1047 YDAIAFSDDGHQ

-1065 SEQIKSVNN
+1065 SEQIKSINN
-1074 SGIFDINNP
+1074 SGNFDANNP
-1083 DIYKQ
+1083 NIYKQ

-1093 RGSITFTIG
+1093 RGSITFSTG

-1108 ALSKNADFSTFV
+1108 VLSKNADFSTFV

-1125 HFLEMNMQIALS
+1125 HFLEMNMQLALS

-1323 TVREDMAKEIAQEP
+1323 TVREDMAKEIAQQP

-1352 VKRDST
+1352 EKRDST

-1452 VNQYSTQVDHELL
+1452 INQYSNKVDPELL
-1465 DYSQDMDL
+1465 DYAQDMDL

-1490 WIEAKYGRDSA
+1490 WIEAKYGRDSN

-1563 EFYDQQSIVE
+1563 EFFDQQSIIE
-1573 AIEAALHNDVRA
+1573 AVEAALHNDVRA
-1585 RFLSAEM
+1585 RMLSAEM
-1592 AALNGML
+1592 AALNGLL

-1642 DAFRKGNTVEAA
+1642 EAFRKGETVEAA

-1747 ENQSYRELTLEQ
+1747 ENQNYRELTLEQ

-1773 SRENKVWHTT
+1773 SKENKIWHTT

-1795 LIQQSGGKKSV
+1795 LIQQTGGKKSV

-1823 ARFMELGAS
+1823 AKFMELGAS

-1837 QVITWLD
+1837 QVVTWLD
-1844 GGPTGK
+1844 GGASGK
-1850 FRKYLINPMQ
+1850 FRTYLINPMQ
-1860 DALAQYRIEKA
+1860 DALAKYRIEKA
-1871 KMLKNVVDIFEG
+1871 KMLKDVVDIFEG
-1883 FGKMDNSKIA
+1883 FGKLDNSKIA

-1966 KLWNLFDKYKEQAQV
+1966 KLWNLFDKYKEQAQI

-1992 ELPRTPVS
+1992 ELPRTPIS

-2032 ENNLQ
+2032 ENNLA

-2085 QVGRLLLNKDFR
+2085 QIGRLLLNKDFR
-2097 NEIERVMPFG
+2097 NEIERVLPFG

-2119 ANQTVDESSGVHLLD
+2119 ANQTVDESSGISLLD
-2134 NIFRV
+2134 NIFRT

-2149 AGNLKNAIEQFTG
+2149 AGNLKNAVEQFTG

-2173 HLLKAQGHYFTFVA
+2173 QLLKAQAHYFASVA

-2266 YTQYDAVHAA
+2266 MTQYDAVHAA

-2312 NMVWNTTSS
+2312 NMVWNTSMS
-2321 EVKLALEASNGSWV
+2321 EAKLALEASNGSWV

-2350 IPSILSELLSVI
+2350 IPSMLSELLGVI
-2362 FAGGLQDDDK
+2362 FAGGLKDEDDD
-2372 DGDKWDDL
+2372 DNKWDDL

-2392 SAFVPYAGNVVN
+2392 AAFVPYAGNVVN
-2404 AAISNIDDSVV
+2404 AAISNTDDTIV

-2428 ESGLSLIQHFK
+2428 ESGLSLIQHA
-2439 RSLDEDKEVNQGKA
+2439 RRALDEDKEVNQGKA
-2453 AKDLMNTATLATGIP
+2453 SKDLMNTATLVTGIP

-2475 FGYWLAIAQGKK
+2475 SGYWLDVAQGKK
-2487 DAPESIYDA
+2487 DAPDSIYDA
-2496 TRGTITGKHAP
+2496 TRGTVTGKHAP
-2507 ED
+2507 E

>member
-1 MSDQNANLTIG
+1 MSDQNTNLTIG

-21 NPTQIADSEAHARKA
+21 NPTQIADTEARARKA
-36 AKSLGLDYDKMT
+36 ARSLGLDYNKMT
-48 ETPEQIVSVADEIN
+48 ETPEQIVSVADEVN
-62 TQKRVNDVVASDPVL
+62 TQKRVNEVVASDPVL

-82 NPNQAAESLDDFE
+82 NPNQAAVSLDDFE
-95 NLKDISGKVSLL
+95 NLKDISDKVSLL
-107 GSSLSKPYQSVS
+107 GSSLNKPYEPVS
-119 YEDIQNVLNKGTS
+119 YQDIQNVLSKGTS
-132 PEQKQR
+132 PEQKKR
-138 LKELGVYEGPQKKI
+138 LKELGIYEDPQKQV
-152 KPNVNTNLIDSFS
+152 KPNVNPNLLDTL
-165 STLVPQTSDQVF
+165 STSLVPQTSDQVF
-177 NEHYDRIKKTAGV
+177 KEHYDRIKKTAGV

-208 HTATAEPTN
+208 HTASAEPSN

-231 AVAAIGQTEGAV
+231 AIAAIGQTEGAV
-243 ISATTGNDSLLN
+243 INATTGNDSLLN

-262 KAAPSQE
+262 RAAPSQE

-290 AAQELISNAD
+290 AAQELVSNAD

-306 FLIEQAPPALAGYW
+306 FLIEQLPPALAGY
-320 AGAGVGGVLT
+320 AVGSGAGGILT
-330 NSLIRNT
+330 NSLVRNT

-345 NLEKAATLVRGVTVA
+345 SLERTAQLVRGVTTA
-360 GNAAQGALGAG
+360 GSAAQGALGAG

-388 KFLTKQEQID
+388 KFLTRQEQID

-439 GMYSVQGAADAV
+439 GMYSVKGAADAV

-464 LLEVATAAPEV
+464 LLEVATTAPEV
-475 AITSASK
+475 AIMSAEK

-492 LDQLRQDQQEDAVRS
+492 LDQLRVDQQQDAVRS
-507 STFASVLNNLID
+507 TTFAAVLNNLID
-519 RNKESKTAQRDDS
+519 NNKESKTAQRDEA

-547 VEEVYIDGQ
+547 VNEVYIDGQ
-556 TFNQLLRDRNIEPSD
+556 TFNQLLRDRNIEPTD

-593 QIPVNEF
+593 QIPVDEF
-600 VSAMSVVERPT
+600 VSAMSVIEHPT

-629 QENLAKTTEQMQQEA
+629 QENLAKTAEQMQQDA
-644 NVFMEEQARFE
+644 NTYMAEQARFE
-655 SAEDAKELVAT
+655 NAESAKELVAT
-666 EVQNQLASVGTFTAK
+666 EVQNQLAKVGTFTTK

-696 LGDKLGINA
+696 LGDKLGISA

-716 ADEPNTDKGTS
+716 ADEPTTDKGTS
-727 FNQSASPEQ
+727 FNQSATPEQ

-742 FVKGIKK
+742 FVKSIKK

-759 SQSSNV
+759 SPSSNV

-778 NQGTGTKAMQDII
+778 NQGTGTNAMQDII
-791 NYADSQNKTIALTPS
+791 KYADSQNKTIALTPS

-813 NRLTGFYKKLGFVEN
+813 NRLTDFYKKLGFVEN

-836 ISESMYRSPN
+836 ISESMYRAPN
-846 GRKYNQ
+846 GRKYN
-852 TSILKQTDTISFKK
+852 
-866 WFGDS
+866 
-871 QVLDANGNP
+871 
-880 QIRYHG
+880 
-886 TRDNWSQWDKSRAG
+886 
-900 GLIHTTS
+900 
-907 DVDIAERYAQG
+907 
-918 AGGGRKRS
+918 
-926 DPVYKDN
+926 
-933 KENIFELDGNEYVN
+933 
-947 KSDGT
+947 
-952 RLSFQ
+952 
-957 DIQDMLDSGDLN
+957 
-969 PFYPDGRIEP
+969 
-979 IYVRAENPLDL
+979 
-990 NTKEGLKILASIQA
+990 
-1004 TSRFG
+1004 
-1009 RSVVDQ
+1009 
-1015 AKAGVFDW
+1015 
-1023 NSTKHEFK
+1023 
-1031 NKHWADDLVPK
+1031 
-1042 LKDLG
+1042 
-1047 YDAIIFADDGHQ
+1047 
-1059 TLSVFD
+1059 
-1065 SEQIKSVNN
+1065 
-1074 SGIFDINNP
+1074 
-1083 DIYKQ
+1083 Q

-1108 ALSKNADFSTFV
+1108 ILSKNADFSTFV

-1125 HFLEMNMQIALS
+1125 HFLEMNMQLALS
-1137 PDAPAQVRADMETVM
+1137 PDAPSQVRADMETVM

-1219 MGINDRAELNAD
+1219 MGINDRAELNND

-1298 NMIWYQKQKSKY
+1298 NMVWYQKQKTKY

-1323 TVREDMAKEIAQEP
+1323 AVREDMAKEIAQEP
-1337 VYQAMAFLRQPLDQI
+1337 VYQAMAFLRQPLDPV

-1394 KSGVGNKPV
+1394 KSGIGNKPV
-1403 VRSSKSKVKG
+1403 VRSSKSKVRG
-1413 LSIESMAEK
+1413 MSIESMAEK

-1452 VNQYSTQVDHELL
+1452 INQYSNKVDPELL
-1465 DYSQDMDL
+1465 DYAQDMDL

-1490 WIEAKYGRDSA
+1490 WIEAKYGRDSD

-1548 KIDELTDARMAVQYS
+1548 KIDELTDARMAAQYS
-1563 EFYDQQSIVE
+1563 EFFDQQSIVE
-1573 AIEAALHNDVRA
+1573 AVEAALHNDVRA
-1585 RFLSAEM
+1585 RMLSAEM
-1592 AALNGML
+1592 AALNGLL

-1610 TVAQDIVQ
+1610 AVAQDIVQ

-1642 DAFRKGNTVEAA
+1642 EAFRKGETVEAA

-1674 DQIQKHLDLVKK
+1674 DQIQKHLDMVKK
-1686 VFGNNEKLSKN
+1686 VFGNNEKLARN

-1747 ENQSYRELTLEQ
+1747 ENQNYRELTLEQ
-1759 FNAVMAA
+1759 FNAVMSA

-1773 SRENKVWHTT
+1773 SKENKIWHTT

-1795 LIQQSGGKKSV
+1795 LIQQSGGKKSI
-1806 EKIQQT
+1806 EKIQQN
-1812 LLGRDKTAELK
+1812 LLGKNKTAELK
-1823 ARFMELGAS
+1823 AKFMELGAS

-1837 QVITWLD
+1837 QVVTWLD
-1844 GGPTGK
+1844 GGPNGK
-1850 FRKYLINPMQ
+1850 FRTYLVNPMQ
-1860 DALAQYRIEKA
+1860 DALAKYRTEKA
-1871 KMLKNVVDIFEG
+1871 KMLKQVVDTFEG
-1883 FGKMDNSKIA
+1883 FGKLDNSKIA

-1944 DQFFNR
+1944 DKFFNR
-1950 MITENV
+1950 MINENV
-1956 ITKKDMDNIQ
+1956 ITKNDMDTIQ
-1966 KLWNLFDKYKEQAQV
+1966 KLWNLFDKYKEQAQI

-1992 ELPRTPVS
+1992 ELPRTPIS

-2015 DRIRSN
+2015 DRMRSN

-2085 QVGRLLLNKDFR
+2085 QIGRLLLNKDFR

-2119 ANQTVDESSGVHLLD
+2119 ANQTVDESSGVSLLD
-2134 NIFRV
+2134 NIFRT

-2149 AGNLKNAIEQFTG
+2149 AGNLKNAVEQFTG

-2173 HLLKAQGHYFTFVA
+2173 QLLKAQAHYFASVA

-2246 QRPMEM
+2246 QKPMEI

-2266 YTQYDAVHAA
+2266 MGQYDAVHAA

-2312 NMVWNTTSS
+2312 NMIWNTTMS
-2321 EVKLALEASNGSWV
+2321 EAKLALEASNGSWV

-2345 LMMIS
+2345 LMMVS
-2350 IPSILSELLSVI
+2350 IPSMLSELLSVI

-2372 DGDKWDDL
+2372 DGEKWDDL
-2380 SAKLALS
+2380 SARLALS

-2404 AAISNIDDSVV
+2404 AAISNTDNNVM

-2475 FGYWLAIAQGKK
+2475 FGYWLDVAQGKK
-2487 DAPESIYDA
+2487 DAPDSIYDA

-2507 ED
+2507 KE

>member
-1 MSDQNANLTIG
+1 MSDQNTNLTIG

-21 NPTQIADSEAHARKA
+21 NPTQIADTEARARKA
-36 AKSLGLDYDKMT
+36 ARSLGLDYNKLT
-48 ETPEQIVSVADEIN
+48 ETPEQIVSVADEVN
-62 TQKRVNDVVASDPVL
+62 TQKRVNEVVASDPVL

-82 NPNQAAESLDDFE
+82 NPNQAAVSLDDFE
-95 NLKDISGKVSLL
+95 NLKDISDKVSLL
-107 GSSLSKPYQSVS
+107 GSSLNKPYEPVS
-119 YEDIQNVLNKGTS
+119 YQDIQNVLSKGTS
-132 PEQKQR
+132 PEQKKR
-138 LKELGVYEGPQKKI
+138 LKELGIYEDPQKQV
-152 KPNVNTNLIDSFS
+152 KPNVNPNLLDTL
-165 STLVPQTSDQVF
+165 STSLVPQTSDQVF
-177 NEHYDRIKKTAGV
+177 KEHYDRIKKTAGV

-208 HTATAEPTN
+208 HTATAEPTS

-269 MSQALYQAQL
+269 MTQALYQAQL

-290 AAQELISNAD
+290 AAQELVSNAD

-306 FLIEQAPPALAGYW
+306 FLIEQAPPALVGHY
-320 AGAGVGGVLT
+320 AGAGAGGVLT

-345 NLEKAATLVRGVTVA
+345 NLEKAAKLVRGVTTA

-371 TADAIVSY
+371 TADALVSY

-439 GMYSVQGAADAV
+439 GMYSVKGAADAV

-475 AITSASK
+475 AITSAAK

-492 LDQLRQDQQEDAVRS
+492 LDQLRQDQQQDAVRS
-507 STFASVLNNLID
+507 STFAAVLNNLID

-532 ASQAFIKQAI
+532 ASQAFIKQAV

-556 TFNQLLRDRNIEPSD
+556 TFNQLLRDRNIEPTD

-577 SLQDQLGTAET
+577 SLQDQLGTAEI

-600 VSAMSVVERPT
+600 VSAMSVIERPT
-611 DFVENVRSDPNM
+611 DFVENVRSSPDM

-644 NVFMEEQARFE
+644 DTYMAEQARFE

-666 EVQNQLASVGTFTAK
+666 EVQNQLAKVGTFTAK

-696 LGDKLGINA
+696 LGDKLGISA
-705 KEAFDRYPIRI
+705 KDAFDRYPIRI
-716 ADEPNTDKGTS
+716 ADEPTTGTGTS
-727 FNQSASPEQ
+727 FNQSAKPEQ

-742 FVKGIKK
+742 FVKGLKK

-759 SQSSNV
+759 STSSNV
-765 LSLHKIVVPEAMR
+765 LSLHKIVVPEDMR

-852 TSILKQTDTISFKK
+852 
-866 WFGDS
+866 
-871 QVLDANGNP
+871 
-880 QIRYHG
+880 
-886 TRDNWSQWDKSRAG
+886 
-900 GLIHTTS
+900 
-907 DVDIAERYAQG
+907 
-918 AGGGRKRS
+918 
-926 DPVYKDN
+926 
-933 KENIFELDGNEYVN
+933 
-947 KSDGT
+947 
-952 RLSFQ
+952 
-957 DIQDMLDSGDLN
+957 
-969 PFYPDGRIEP
+969 
-979 IYVRAENPLDL
+979 
-990 NTKEGLKILASIQA
+990 
-1004 TSRFG
+1004 
-1009 RSVVDQ
+1009 
-1015 AKAGVFDW
+1015 
-1023 NSTKHEFK
+1023 
-1031 NKHWADDLVPK
+1031 
-1042 LKDLG
+1042 
-1047 YDAIIFADDGHQ
+1047 
-1059 TLSVFD
+1059 
-1065 SEQIKSVNN
+1065 
-1074 SGIFDINNP
+1074 
-1083 DIYKQ
+1083 

-1093 RGSITFTIG
+1093 RGSITFSIG

-1108 ALSKNADFSTFV
+1108 VLSKNADFSTFV

-1125 HFLEMNMQIALS
+1125 HFLEMNMQLALS

-1337 VYQAMAFLRQPLDQI
+1337 VYQAMAFLRQPLDQ
-1352 VKRDST
+1352 VAKRDST

-1441 LEDKFADQLRG
+1441 LEDKFAEQLRG
-1452 VNQYSTQVDHELL
+1452 VNQYSTQVDPELL

-1490 WIEAKYGRDSA
+1490 WIEAKYGRDSD
-1501 IYQSISKGAYGFAQR
+1501 IYQRISKGAYGFAQR

-1563 EFYDQQSIVE
+1563 EFFDQQSIIE
-1573 AIEAALHNDVRA
+1573 AVEAALHNDVRA
-1585 RFLSAEM
+1585 RMLSAEM
-1592 AALNGML
+1592 AALNGLL

-1642 DAFRKGNTVEAA
+1642 EAFRKGETVEAA

-1747 ENQSYRELTLEQ
+1747 ENQNYRELTLEQ

-1773 SRENKVWHTT
+1773 SKENKIWHTT

-1795 LIQQSGGKKSV
+1795 LIQQTGGKKSV

-1823 ARFMELGAS
+1823 AKFMELGAS

-1837 QVITWLD
+1837 QVVTWLD
-1844 GGPTGK
+1844 GGASGK
-1850 FRKYLINPMQ
+1850 FRTYLINPMQ
-1860 DALAQYRIEKA
+1860 DALAKYRIEKA
-1871 KMLKNVVDIFEG
+1871 KMLKDVVDIFEG
-1883 FGKMDNSKIA
+1883 FGKLDNSKIA

-1911 ILHTGNMSNKERLVL
+1911 ILHTGNLSNKERLVL

-1944 DQFFNR
+1944 DQFFSR
-1950 MITENV
+1950 MVKEGV

-1966 KLWNLFDKYKEQAQV
+1966 KLWNLFDKYKEQAQI

-1992 ELPRTPVS
+1992 ELPRTPIS

-2032 ENNLQ
+2032 ENNLA

-2085 QVGRLLLNKDFR
+2085 QIGRLLLNKDFR
-2097 NEIERVMPFG
+2097 NEIERVLPFG

-2119 ANQTVDESSGVHLLD
+2119 ANQTVDESSGVSLLD
-2134 NIFRV
+2134 NIFRT

-2149 AGNLKNAIEQFTG
+2149 AGNLKNAVEQFTG

-2173 HLLKAQGHYFTFVA
+2173 QLLKAQAHYFASVA

-2266 YTQYDAVHAA
+2266 MTQYEAVHAA

-2312 NMVWNTTSS
+2312 NMVWNTSMS
-2321 EVKLALEASNGSWV
+2321 EAKLALEASNGSWV

-2350 IPSILSELLSVI
+2350 IPSMLSELLGVI
-2362 FAGGLQDDDK
+2362 FAGGLKDEDDD
-2372 DGDKWDDL
+2372 DNKWDDL

-2392 SAFVPYAGNVVN
+2392 AAFVPYAGNVVN
-2404 AAISNIDDSVV
+2404 AAISNTDDTIV

-2428 ESGLSLIQHFK
+2428 ESGLSLIQHA
-2439 RSLDEDKEVNQGKA
+2439 RRALDEDKEVNQGKA
-2453 AKDLMNTATLATGIP
+2453 SKDLMNTATLVTGIP
-2468 FAVLGKP
+2468 FVVLGKP
-2475 FGYWLAIAQGKK
+2475 SGYWLDIAQGKK
-2487 DAPESIYDA
+2487 DAPDSIYDA

-2507 ED
+2507 EN